1 MDIFLRLE
9 FTQTQQIFLRIKEKN
24 MKKKIL
30 KFILMVVCVIALLP
44 HSVHA
49 EGGSSPILPVASHG
63 NVIKKMNLSDYSNGT
78 STDATLEIYE
88 DGYTVV
94 KSNSTVPQAQ
104 KINNV
109 WVINAIKNYYDGNP
123 TVDMTSLVYDSDTRL
138 LVSSLNKVEGG
149 FWWRFRHFWANE
161 TYGPNGKVVSL
172 SKLKEID
179 LSKTTPITDA
189 GQTENTDSTRMNLTN
204 TFSQIGI
211 EKLIFGQN
219 WSKIKIGNIDNLFY
233 HSLINEVVG
242 LEYMDIKPTSTESAF
257 SNATIKKID
266 LSKLDLTGLLYGS
279 RMFDTARVDFKDLF
293 SRQHINNLKSGRY
306 MFSLYVTDEPLD
318 VTGIDL
324 ANGGGSGSDYQGM
337 FSALQAPS
345 FKFDFSNACSNTGEG
360 ADFSY
365 AFSRLSMQIDTS
377 KLPKLIYKPVGYDS
391 NGSGS
396 NIFYMDMLS
405 YNSSWWEVYQK
416 LLDLS
421 DYSTDYIGSTN
432 VLDNQSGVQVIKTS
446 TRTKLHPQYGN
457 GLGID
462 SYSIFDKYVGFKQV
476 YTGRWLL
483 KYYADGSVVPEADR
497 KYASTYADFN
507 GIDGYWVREPVAGDN
522 SPTLSGGRI
531 YETEDDKWVTNADGS
546 MTYNMKVFDR
556 KDTHYIVEDENPNF
570 IRTDNTTTVNGKQ
583 ASTAV
588 VGKDETT
595 ATVVNRYINST
606 NTEVRNLTIRKNV
619 DVEDSTQFIFDVTL
633 KHSTL
638 SGIKKINDILFKD
651 GVGTITLMGNK
662 SITLELPKGTEYT
675 ITERAVKNWTLTNQE
690 NTSGTL
696 DLNTE
701 AVFTNTRDTFPNT
714 SDSVTELNIEK
725 NVPESYK
732 GFNGNNG
739 FQFEITLSNLSPNS
753 TYQYEQY
760 GQTRDF
766 QSDENGLATL
776 KLSVSKTSPVK
787 IIGNGLSSFKYSIKE
802 NAPLA
807 GDTYTFI
814 PSMQVYEDTS
824 LIDNVGGK
832 KGIDFVSKT
841 YTAKTGKI
849 NRAVVTNDIYDLY
862 QFNLSKVVENSDT
875 EEPFDFTV
883 SIKGLKEGDFVYYQI
898 YGESEERQVKYQG
911 EYSEFDVKISNG
923 GGLDMFNI
931 PMYAQVS
938 VIEHANTK
946 GFVSNYQDMNGVMT
960 ENTTVGKE
968 MATPYISGNAN
979 NSYVSYT
986 FYNRKEQTFI
996 ASKTVSGTQGNK
1008 NELFDFTTKLTTE
1021 DDSVYTGDVT
1031 IVDKYGKKETLHPN
1045 ADGQYDFKMKHGDV
1059 MQFTGFSS
1067 KIKNVELI
1075 EKDNAYITTMTSDN
1089 NVVEDKTIIVDITGD
1104 AIKEIKV
1111 NNSLGFDVPTGITL
1125 PFGGILLLLVGI
1137 GVIYIIRRGNGD
1149 N

>member
-1 MDIFLRLE
+1 
-9 FTQTQQIFLRIKEKN
+9 
-24 MKKKIL
+24 
-30 KFILMVVCVIALLP
+30 MVVCVIALLP

-63 NVIKKMNLSDYSNGT
+63 NVIKKMNLSDYSGGT
-78 STDATLEIYE
+78 STDATLDIYE

-94 KSNSTVPQAQ
+94 KSNSTVEQSQ

-109 WVINAIKNYYDGNP
+109 WVIKAVKSYYANNP
-123 TVDMTSLVYDSDTRL
+123 TIDITSLVYDSDTRL
-138 LVSSLNKVEGG
+138 LVSSLKYEDG
-149 FWWRFRHFWANE
+149 FNSVKQFNPKKRYTPTGE
-161 TYGPNGKVVSL
+161 EVDL
-172 SKLKEID
+172 SKLKVID

-189 GQTENTDSTRMNLTN
+189 GQTENTDSNRVKLIWA
-204 TFSQIGI
+204 FAQLGI
-211 EKLIFGQN
+211 EKLIFGEN
-219 WSKIKIGNIDNLFY
+219 WSKLKFGDLNSAFIYSK
-233 HSLINEVVG
+233 INEVVG
-242 LEYMDIKPTSTESAF
+242 FEYLNIKPESTEQTF
-257 SNATIKKID
+257 SNAIIDKID

-279 RMFDTARVDFKDLF
+279 RMFDTARVPIKDLF
-293 SRQHINNLKSGRY
+293 SRQHINNIRSGAY

-324 ANGGGSGSDYQGM
+324 ANAGGSGSGFQGM
-337 FSALQAPS
+337 FSALRAPS
-345 FKFDFSNACSNTGEG
+345 FKFDFRNACSNTGQG

-416 LLDLS
+416 SLDLS

-457 GLGID
+457 GLGIG
-462 SYSIFDKYVGFKQV
+462 SYSIFDKFIGFKQV

-483 KYYADGSVVPEADR
+483 KYYSDGSVVPEADR

-507 GIDGYWVREPVAGDN
+507 GIDGYWVREPIAGDN

-570 IRTDNTTTVNGKQ
+570 VRTDSTTTINGKQ

-595 ATVVNRYINST
+595 ATVVNKYINST

-675 ITERAVKNWTLTNQE
+675 ITERAVKNWTLTSQE

-701 AVFTNTRDTFPNT
+701 AVFTNTRDTFQNT

-732 GFNGNNG
+732 GYNGNNG

-766 QSDENGLATL
+766 QSDENGLAIL

-814 PSMQVYEDTS
+814 PSMQVYEDAS

-862 QFNLSKVVENSDT
+862 QFNLSKVVEGSET

-898 YGESEERQVKYQG
+898 YGESEERKVKYQG

-968 MATPYISGNAN
+968 MATPYISGTTN
-979 NSYVSYT
+979 NSYVGYV
-986 FYNRKEQTFI
+986 FYNRKEQTI
-996 ASKTVSGTQGNK
+996 VTGKTVTGNQGDKYK
-1008 NELFDFTTKLTTE
+1008 NFDFNAKFFKEDGSAYTGKVTIARKNGTKEELTPNSE
-1021 DDSVYTGDVT
+1021 NVYT
-1031 IVDKYGKKETLHPN
+1031 Y
-1045 ADGQYDFKMKHGDV
+1045 QMKHGDV
-1059 MQFTGFSS
+1059 MQLSNFEE
-1067 KIKNVELI
+1067 KIKSSEI
-1075 EKDNAYITTMTSDN
+1075 TEADNEYDTTVQ
-1089 NVVEDKTIIVDITGD
+1089 VVGEQPTKSKTITLDVENADKQVNFTNNLGIDI
-1104 AIKEIKV
+1104 
-1111 NNSLGFDVPTGITL
+1111 PTGIAL
-1125 PFGGILLLLVGI
+1125 PLGGVVLLTVG
-1137 GVIYIIRRGNGD
+1137 VLIIIINKKKRED
-1149 N
+1149 

>member
-1 MDIFLRLE
+1 M
-9 FTQTQQIFLRIKEKN
+9 KN
-24 MKKKIL
+24 KLI

-44 HSVHA
+44 HGVHA

-63 NVIKKMNLSDYSNGT
+63 NVIKKMNLSDYSSGT

-123 TVDMTSLVYDSDTRL
+123 AVDMTSLVYDSDTRL

-233 HSLINEVVG
+233 HSLINEVIG

-266 LSKLDLTGLLYGS
+266 LSKLDLTNLRYGS

-345 FKFDFSNACSNTGEG
+345 FKFDFRNACSNTGEG

-377 KLPKLIYKPVGYDS
+377 KLPKLIYKPAGYDP

-396 NIFYMDMLS
+396 NIFYMEMLS
-405 YNSSWWEVYQK
+405 YNNSWWEVYQK
-416 LLDLS
+416 SLDLS

-446 TRTKLHPQYGN
+446 IRTKLHPQYGN
-457 GLGID
+457 GLGIG

-570 IRTDNTTTVNGKQ
+570 IRTDSTTTVNGKQ

-595 ATVVNRYINST
+595 ATVVNKYINST

-675 ITERAVKNWTLTNQE
+675 ITERAVKNWTLTSQE
-690 NTSGTL
+690 NSSGTL
-696 DLNTE
+696 DLNAE

-732 GFNGNNG
+732 GYNGNNG

-753 TYQYEQY
+753 TYQYEKY

-766 QSDENGLATL
+766 QSDENGLAIL

-824 LIDNVGGK
+824 LMDNVGGK

-862 QFNLSKVVENSDT
+862 QFNLSKVVENSET

-898 YGESEERQVKYQG
+898 YGESEERKVKYQG

-968 MATPYISGNAN
+968 MATPYVSGTVN

-996 ASKTVSGTQGNK
+996 TSKTVSGTQGNK
-1008 NELFDFTTKLTTE
+1008 NELFDFTAKLTTE

-1031 IVDKYGKKETLHPN
+1031 IVDKYGKKGVLHPN
-1045 ADGQYDFKMKHGDV
+1045 TDGQYEFKMRHGDV

-1067 KIKNVELI
+1067 KIKNVELT

-1089 NVVEDKTIIVDITGD
+1089 NVVEDKTITVDITGD
-1104 AIKEIKV
+1104 TIKEIKV

-1125 PFGGILLLLVGI
+1125 PVGGILLLLVGI

>member
-1 MDIFLRLE
+1 
-9 FTQTQQIFLRIKEKN
+9 
-24 MKKKIL
+24 
-30 KFILMVVCVIALLP
+30 MVVCVIALLP
-44 HSVHA
+44 HGVHA

-63 NVIKKMNLSDYSNGT
+63 NVIKKMNLSDYSSGT

-123 TVDMTSLVYDSDTRL
+123 AVDMTSLVYDSDTRL

-233 HSLINEVVG
+233 HSLINEVIG

-266 LSKLDLTGLLYGS
+266 LSKLDLTNLRYGS

-345 FKFDFSNACSNTGEG
+345 FKFDFRNACSNTGEG

-377 KLPKLIYKPVGYDS
+377 KLPKLIYKPAGYDP

-396 NIFYMDMLS
+396 NIFYMEMLS
-405 YNSSWWEVYQK
+405 YNNSWWEVYQK
-416 LLDLS
+416 SLDLS

-446 TRTKLHPQYGN
+446 IRTKLHPQYGN
-457 GLGID
+457 GLGIG

-570 IRTDNTTTVNGKQ
+570 IRTDSTTTVNGKQ

-595 ATVVNRYINST
+595 ATVVNKYINST

-675 ITERAVKNWTLTNQE
+675 ITERAVKNWTLTSQE
-690 NTSGTL
+690 NSSGTL
-696 DLNTE
+696 DLNAE

-732 GFNGNNG
+732 GYNGNNG

-753 TYQYEQY
+753 TYQYEKY

-766 QSDENGLATL
+766 QSDENGLAIL

-824 LIDNVGGK
+824 LMDNVGGK

-862 QFNLSKVVENSDT
+862 QFNLSKVVENSET

-898 YGESEERQVKYQG
+898 YGESEERKVKYQG

-968 MATPYISGNAN
+968 MATPYVSGTVN

-996 ASKTVSGTQGNK
+996 TSKTVSGTQGNK
-1008 NELFDFTTKLTTE
+1008 NELFDFTAKLTTE

-1031 IVDKYGKKETLHPN
+1031 IVDKYGKKGVLHPN
-1045 ADGQYDFKMKHGDV
+1045 TDGQYEFKMRHGDV

-1067 KIKNVELI
+1067 KIKNVELT

-1089 NVVEDKTIIVDITGD
+1089 NVVEDKTITVDITGD
-1104 AIKEIKV
+1104 TIKEIKV

-1125 PFGGILLLLVGI
+1125 PVGGILLLLVGI

>member
-1 MDIFLRLE
+1 M
-9 FTQTQQIFLRIKEKN
+9 KN
-24 MKKKIL
+24 KLI

-63 NVIKKMNLSDYSNGT
+63 NVIKKMNLSDFSNGT

-88 DGYTVV
+88 DGYTIV
-94 KSNSTVPQAQ
+94 KSNSTVEQSQ
-104 KINNV
+104 KIDNV

-138 LVSSLNKVEGG
+138 LVSSLSKVEGG
-149 FWWRFRHFWANE
+149 FWWRFKNFWTKE
-161 TYGPNGKVVSL
+161 TYGQNGKIVSL

-189 GQTENTDSTRMNLTN
+189 GQEENTDSTRINLLN

-219 WSKIKIGNIDNLFY
+219 WSKIKIGDISNLFY
-233 HSLINEVVG
+233 HSVINEVVG

-257 SNATIKKID
+257 NSATIKKID
-266 LSKLDLTGLLYGS
+266 LSKLDLTNLRYGS
-279 RMFDTARVDFKDLF
+279 RMFDTARVNFKDLF

-345 FKFDFSNACSNTGEG
+345 FKFDFRNACSNTGEG

-377 KLPKLIYKPVGYDS
+377 KLPKPIYKPAGYDP
-391 NGSGS
+391 SGS
-396 NIFYMDMLS
+396 ADNSFYEDMLS
-405 YNSSWWEVYQK
+405 YNNSWWEVYQK
-416 LLDLS
+416 SLDLS
-421 DYSTDYIGSTN
+421 DYSTDNIGSTN
-432 VLDNQSGVQVIKTS
+432 VLSSQSGVQVIKTS

-457 GLGID
+457 GLGIS

-483 KYYADGSVVPEADR
+483 KYYSDGSVVPEADR

-531 YETEDDKWVTNADGS
+531 YETEDGKWVTNADGS

-570 IRTDNTTTVNGKQ
+570 IRTDSTTTVNGKQ
-583 ASTAV
+583 TSTAV

-595 ATVVNRYINST
+595 ATVVNKYINST

-675 ITERAVKNWTLTNQE
+675 ITERAVKNWTLTSQE

-701 AVFTNTRDTFPNT
+701 AVFTNTRDTFPNV
-714 SDSVTELNIEK
+714 SDSATELNIEK
-725 NVPESYK
+725 NIPESYK

-766 QSDENGLATL
+766 TSDENGLAIL

-802 NAPLA
+802 NASLA

-841 YTAKTGKI
+841 YIAKTGKI

-862 QFNLSKVVENSDT
+862 QFNLSKVVENSET

-898 YGESEERQVKYQG
+898 YGESEERKVKYQG

-968 MATPYISGNAN
+968 MATPYISGTSN

-986 FYNRKEQTFI
+986 FYNRKEQTI
-996 ASKTVSGTQGNK
+996 VTSKTVTGNQGDKYK
-1008 NELFDFTTKLTTE
+1008 NFDFNAKFFKE
-1021 DDSVYTGDVT
+1021 DGSEYTGKVVLARKNGT
-1031 IVDKYGKKETLHPN
+1031 KEELTPNSENIYAYQKKHC
-1045 ADGQYDFKMKHGDV
+1045 DV
-1059 MQFTGFSS
+1059 MQLSNFEE
-1067 KIKNVELI
+1067 KIKTAEITEVDNEYETTVQEVG
-1075 EKDNAYITTMTSDN
+1075 KDAVNS
-1089 NVVEDKTIIVDITGD
+1089 KTITVDVENSDKQINFT
-1104 AIKEIKV
+1104 
-1111 NNSLGFDVPTGITL
+1111 NNLGINIPTGIAL
-1125 PFGGILLLLVGI
+1125 PLGGIALLAVGVLI
-1137 GVIYIIRRGNGD
+1137 VIMNKKKREK
-1149 N
+1149 

>member
-1 MDIFLRLE
+1 M
-9 FTQTQQIFLRIKEKN
+9 KN
-24 MKKKIL
+24 KIL

-63 NVIKKMNLSDYSNGT
+63 NVIKKMNLSYYSGGT
-78 STDATLEIYE
+78 TTDATLEIYE

-94 KSNSTVPQAQ
+94 KSNSTVPQTQ

-266 LSKLDLTGLLYGS
+266 LSKLDLTNLRYGS
-279 RMFDTARVDFKDLF
+279 RMFDTARVNFKDLF

-337 FSALQAPS
+337 FNALQAPS
-345 FKFDFSNACSNTGEG
+345 FKFDFRNACSNTGEG

-377 KLPKLIYKPVGYDS
+377 KLPKLIYKPAGYDP

-396 NIFYMDMLS
+396 NMFYMDMLS

-416 LLDLS
+416 SLDLS

-457 GLGID
+457 GLGIG
-462 SYSIFDKYVGFKQV
+462 SYSISDKYVGFKQV

-588 VGKDETT
+588 VDKDETT
-595 ATVVNRYINST
+595 ATVVNKYINST

-675 ITERAVKNWTLTNQE
+675 ITERAVKNWTLTSQE
-690 NTSGTL
+690 NASGTL

-766 QSDENGLATL
+766 TSDENGLATL

-849 NRAVVTNDIYDLY
+849 NRAIVTNDIYDLY
-862 QFNLSKVVENSDT
+862 QFNLSKVVEGSET

-898 YGESEERQVKYQG
+898 YGESEERKVKYQG

-968 MATPYISGNAN
+968 MSTPYISGTVN

-986 FYNRKEQTFI
+986 FYNRKEQTI
-996 ASKTVSGTQGNK
+996 VTSKTVTGNQGDKYK
-1008 NELFDFTTKLTTE
+1008 NFDFNAKFFKEDGSAYTGKVVIARKNGTKEELTPNSE
-1021 DDSVYTGDVT
+1021 NVYT
-1031 IVDKYGKKETLHPN
+1031 Y
-1045 ADGQYDFKMKHGDV
+1045 QMKHGDV
-1059 MQFTGFSS
+1059 MQLSNFEEKIKSAEITEADNEYDTTVQVVGEQPTKS
-1067 KIKNVELI
+1067 KIVTLDI
-1075 EKDNAYITTMTSDN
+1075 ENADKQVNFTN
-1089 NVVEDKTIIVDITGD
+1089 N
-1104 AIKEIKV
+1104 
-1111 NNSLGFDVPTGITL
+1111 LGINIPTGIAL
-1125 PFGGILLLLVGI
+1125 PLSGIALLALGA
-1137 GVIYIIRRGNGD
+1137 VIIVLNKKKRGA
-1149 N
+1149 

>member
-1 MDIFLRLE
+1 MG
-9 FTQTQQIFLRIKEKN
+9 N
-24 MKKKIL
+24 KIL
-30 KFILMVVCVIALLP
+30 KFILMVMCIVTLLP

-189 GQTENTDSTRMNLTN
+189 GQTENTDLTRMNLTN

-233 HSLINEVVG
+233 HSLINEVIG

-266 LSKLDLTGLLYGS
+266 LSKLDLTNLRYGS

-306 MFSLYVTDEPLD
+306 MFSLYVTDNPLD

-345 FKFDFSNACSNTGEG
+345 FKFDFRNACSNTGEG

-377 KLPKLIYKPVGYDS
+377 KLPKLIYKPAGYDPS
-391 NGSGS
+391 GSGS

-416 LLDLS
+416 SLDLS

-432 VLDNQSGVQVIKTS
+432 ILDNQSGVQVIKTS

-457 GLGID
+457 GLGIG
-462 SYSIFDKYVGFKQV
+462 SYSIFDKFIGFKQV

-570 IRTDNTTTVNGKQ
+570 IRTDSTTTVNGKQ

-595 ATVVNRYINST
+595 ATVVNKYINST

-633 KHSTL
+633 KHSSL

-675 ITERAVKNWTLTNQE
+675 ITERAVKNWTLTSQE
-690 NTSGTL
+690 NTTGTL

-701 AVFTNTRDTFPNT
+701 VVFTNTRDTFPNM

-776 KLSVSKTSPVK
+776 KLFVSKTSPVK

-862 QFNLSKVVENSDT
+862 QFNLSKVVEGSET

-898 YGESEERQVKYQG
+898 YGESEERKVKYQG

-968 MATPYISGNAN
+968 MATPYIAGTVN
-979 NSYVSYT
+979 NSYVAYT
-986 FYNRKEQTFI
+986 FYNRKVQTI
-996 ASKTVSGTQGNK
+996 TLNKVVTGTQGNK
-1008 NELFDFTTKLTTE
+1008 NELFNFMAKLTTE
-1021 DDSVYTGDVT
+1021 EGNTYTGKVVLLRKNGQKEELFPNAGGEYEYQMQHGDIIQLSGFDTKIKTIEVTEEDNTYDT
-1031 IVDKYGKKETLHPN
+1031 IVQVLGEESNTGKSIT
-1045 ADGQYDFKMKHGDV
+1045 V
-1059 MQFTGFSS
+1059 
-1067 KIKNVELI
+1067 NVE
-1075 EKDNAYITTMTSDN
+1075 NSDKHIRFIN
-1089 NVVEDKTIIVDITGD
+1089 N
-1104 AIKEIKV
+1104 
-1111 NNSLGFDVPTGITL
+1111 LGFTIPTGVSL
-1125 PFGGILLLLVGI
+1125 PIGGVFLLIVGFVVILT
-1137 GVIYIIRRGNGD
+1137 RNKNKD
-1149 N
+1149 TK

>member
-1 MDIFLRLE
+1 M
-9 FTQTQQIFLRIKEKN
+9 KN
-24 MKKKIL
+24 KIL
-30 KFILMVVCVIALLP
+30 KLILMVVCVIALLP

-63 NVIKKMNLSDYSNGT
+63 NVIKKMNLSDFSNGT

-94 KSNSTVPQAQ
+94 KSNSTVPQSQ

-123 TVDMTSLVYDSDTRL
+123 TVDMTSLVYDNDTRL
-138 LVSSLNKVEGG
+138 LVSSLSKVEGG
-149 FWWRFRHFWANE
+149 FWWRFKNFWAKE
-161 TYGPNGKVVSL
+161 TYGPNGRTVSL
-172 SKLKEID
+172 SNLKEID

-189 GQTENTDSTRMNLTN
+189 GQEENTDSTRINLLN
-204 TFSQIGI
+204 AFSQIGI

-219 WSKIKIGNIDNLFY
+219 WSKIKIGDISNLFY
-233 HSLINEVVG
+233 HSVINEVVG
-242 LEYMDIKPTSTESAF
+242 LEYMDIKPISTESAF

-266 LSKLDLTGLLYGS
+266 FSKLDLTNLRYGS

-293 SRQHINNLKSGRY
+293 SRQHINNLRSGDY

-318 VTGIDL
+318 ITGIDL
-324 ANGGGSGSDYQGM
+324 ANGGGSGSSYQGM

-345 FKFDFSNACSNTGEG
+345 FKFDFRNACSNTGEG

-416 LLDLS
+416 SLDLS

-457 GLGID
+457 GLGIG
-462 SYSIFDKYVGFKQV
+462 SYSIFDKFIGFKQV

-570 IRTDNTTTVNGKQ
+570 IRTDSTTTVNGKQ

-595 ATVVNRYINST
+595 ATVVNKYINST

-675 ITERAVKNWTLTNQE
+675 ITERAVKNWTLTSQE

-701 AVFTNTRDTFPNT
+701 AIFTNTRDTFPNV

-824 LIDNVGGK
+824 LLDNVGGK

-862 QFNLSKVVENSDT
+862 QFNLSKVVEGSET

-898 YGESEERQVKYQG
+898 YGESEERKVKYQG

-968 MATPYISGNAN
+968 MATPYVSGTVN
-979 NSYVSYT
+979 NSYVAYT
-986 FYNRKEQTFI
+986 FYNRKEQTFVT
-996 ASKTVSGTQGNK
+996 SKTVSGTQGNK
-1008 NELFDFTTKLTTE
+1008 NELFDFTAKLTTE
-1021 DDSVYTGDVT
+1021 DDSVYNGEVT

-1045 ADGQYDFKMKHGDV
+1045 TEGQYEFEMRHGDV

-1067 KIKNVELI
+1067 KIKNIELT

-1089 NVVEDKTIIVDITGD
+1089 NVVDSKTITVDISGD
-1104 AIKEIKV
+1104 TIKEIKV

-1125 PFGGILLLLVGI
+1125 PVGGLLLLVGI
-1137 GVIYIIRRGNGD
+1137 GVIYIIKRGKGD
-1149 N
+1149 K

>member
-1 MDIFLRLE
+1 
-9 FTQTQQIFLRIKEKN
+9 
-24 MKKKIL
+24 
-30 KFILMVVCVIALLP
+30 MVVCVVTLLP
-44 HSVHA
+44 HSVYA

-63 NVIKKMNLSDYSNGT
+63 NIIKKINLSDYADGT
-78 STDATLEIYE
+78 ITDATLDIYE

-94 KSNSTVPQAQ
+94 KSNSTVEQMQ
-104 KINNV
+104 KINNA
-109 WVINAIKNYYDGNP
+109 WVIKAVKKYYENP
-123 TVDMTSLVYDSDTRL
+123 TVDITSLVYDSDTRL
-138 LVSSLNKVEGG
+138 LVSSLKYENG
-149 FWWRFRHFWANE
+149 FNTVPQFNAKKRYTPTGE
-161 TYGPNGKVVSL
+161 EVDL
-172 SKLKEID
+172 SKLKVID

-189 GQTENTDSTRMNLTN
+189 GQTENTDSNRINLIWS
-204 TFSQIGI
+204 FAQLGI
-211 EKLIFGQN
+211 EKLIFGEN
-219 WSKIKIGNIDNLFY
+219 WSKLKFGDMNGTFIYSK
-233 HSLINEVVG
+233 INEVVG
-242 LEYMDIKPTSTESAF
+242 FEYLNIKPTSTESAF
-257 SNATIKKID
+257 SNTIIDKID
-266 LSKLDLTGLLYGS
+266 LSKLDLTSLLYGS
-279 RMFDTARVDFKDLF
+279 RMFDTARVPIKDLF
-293 SRQHINNLKSGRY
+293 SRQHINNLKSGQY
-306 MFSLYVTDEPLD
+306 MFSLYVTDEPFD

-324 ANGGGSGSDYQGM
+324 ANGGGSGSGYQGM
-337 FSALQAPS
+337 FSALRAPS
-345 FKFDFSNACSNTGEG
+345 FKFDFRNACSNTGQG

-377 KLPKLIYKPVGYDS
+377 KLPKPIYKPYDYDPS
-391 NGSGS
+391 GSAS

-416 LLDLS
+416 MLDIS
-421 DYSTDYIGSTN
+421 DYSTDNIGSTTI
-432 VLDNQSGVQVIKTS
+432 LDNQSGVQIIKTS
-446 TRTKLHPQYGN
+446 TRTKLHPAYGN
-457 GLGID
+457 GLGIG
-462 SYSIFDKYVGFKQV
+462 SYSIFDKWVGFKQV
-476 YTGRWLL
+476 YTGRWFL
-483 KYYADGSVVPEADR
+483 KYYADGSVVPESDR
-497 KYASTYADFN
+497 KYASNYDDFN
-507 GIDGYWVREPVAGDN
+507 GIEGYWVKEPVEGDN

-531 YETEDDKWVTNADGS
+531 YETEDDKWVKNSDGS
-546 MTYNMKVFDR
+546 MTYTMKVFDR
-556 KDTHYIVEDENPNF
+556 KDKHYIVEDENLNY
-570 IRTDNTTTVNGKQ
+570 IRTDSTTTVNGKQ
-583 ASTAV
+583 ASIAE

-595 ATVVNRYINST
+595 ATVVNKYIGA
-606 NTEVRNLTIRKNV
+606 TETETRNLTIRKNV
-619 DVEDSTQFIFDVTL
+619 NVEDSTQFIFDITL
-633 KHSTL
+633 RNENL
-638 SGIKKINDILFKD
+638 SGIKKINGIIFKD
-651 GVGTITLMGNK
+651 GVGAVTLMGNK

-675 ITERAVKNWTLTNQE
+675 IKERAVKNWTLTSQE

-732 GFNGNNG
+732 GYNGNNG

-849 NRAVVTNDIYDLY
+849 NRAVITNDIYDLY
-862 QFNLSKVVENSDT
+862 QFNLSKVVENSET

-898 YGESEERQVKYQG
+898 YGESEERKVKYQG

-968 MATPYISGNAN
+968 MATPYISGTVN

-986 FYNRKEQTFI
+986 FYNRKEQTI
-996 ASKTVSGTQGNK
+996 VTSKTVTGNQGDKYK
-1008 NELFDFTTKLTTE
+1008 NFDFNAKFFKE
-1021 DDSVYTGDVT
+1021 DDSAYTGKVTIARKNGTKEELTPNSENVYT
-1031 IVDKYGKKETLHPN
+1031 Y
-1045 ADGQYDFKMKHGDV
+1045 QMKHGDV
-1059 MQFTGFSS
+1059 MQLSNFEE
-1067 KIKNVELI
+1067 KIKSAEITEADNEYETTVQEVG
-1075 EKDNAYITTMTSDN
+1075 KDAVNS
-1089 NVVEDKTIIVDITGD
+1089 KTITVDVENSD
-1104 AIKEIKV
+1104 KQV
-1111 NNSLGFDVPTGITL
+1111 NFTNNLGINIPTGIAL
-1125 PFGGILLLLVGI
+1125 PLGGIALLALGAV
-1137 GVIYIIRRGNGD
+1137 VIVLNKKKRED
-1149 N
+1149 

>member
-1 MDIFLRLE
+1 
-9 FTQTQQIFLRIKEKN
+9 
-24 MKKKIL
+24 
-30 KFILMVVCVIALLP
+30 MVVCVIALLP

-63 NVIKKMNLSDYSNGT
+63 NVIKKMNLSDYSGGT

-94 KSNSTVPQAQ
+94 KSNSTVEQSQ

-109 WVINAIKNYYDGNP
+109 WVIKAVKSYYANNP
-123 TVDMTSLVYDSDTRL
+123 TIDITSLVYDSDTRL
-138 LVSSLNKVEGG
+138 LVSSLKYEDG
-149 FWWRFRHFWANE
+149 FNSVKQFNPKKRYTPTGE
-161 TYGPNGKVVSL
+161 EVDL
-172 SKLKEID
+172 SKLKVID

-189 GQTENTDSTRMNLTN
+189 GQTENTDSNRVKLIWS
-204 TFSQIGI
+204 FAQLGI
-211 EKLIFGQN
+211 EKLIFGEN
-219 WSKIKIGNIDNLFY
+219 WSKLKFGDLNGAFIYSK
-233 HSLINEVVG
+233 INEVVG
-242 LEYMDIKPTSTESAF
+242 FEYLNIKPESTEHAF
-257 SNATIKKID
+257 SNAIIDKIN
-266 LSKLDLTGLLYGS
+266 LSKLDLTSLLYGS
-279 RMFDTARVDFKDLF
+279 RMFDTARVPIKDLF
-293 SRQHINNLKSGRY
+293 SRQHINNIRSGEY

-318 VTGIDL
+318 VTGLDL
-324 ANGGGSGSDYQGM
+324 ANAGGSGSSFQGM
-337 FSALQAPS
+337 FSALRAPS
-345 FKFDFSNACSNTGEG
+345 FKFDFRNACSNTGQG

-377 KLPKLIYKPVGYDS
+377 KLPKLIYKPAGYDS

-416 LLDLS
+416 SLDLS

-457 GLGID
+457 GLGIG
-462 SYSIFDKYVGFKQV
+462 SYSIFDKFIGFKQV

-483 KYYADGSVVPEADR
+483 KYYSDGSVVPEADR

-531 YETEDDKWVTNADGS
+531 YETEDNKWVTNADGS

-570 IRTDNTTTVNGKQ
+570 IRTDSTTTVNGKQ

-595 ATVVNRYINST
+595 ATVVNKYINST

-675 ITERAVKNWTLTNQE
+675 ITERAVKNWTLTSQE

-701 AVFTNTRDTFPNT
+701 AIFTNTRDTFPNA

-732 GFNGNNG
+732 GYNGNNG

-814 PSMQVYEDTS
+814 PSIQVYEDAS

-862 QFNLSKVVENSDT
+862 QFNLSKVVEGSET
-875 EEPFDFTV
+875 EEPFDFTI
-883 SIKGLKEGDFVYYQI
+883 SIKGLKKGDRIYYAV
-898 YGESEERQVKYQG
+898 YGEENKTVEARG
-911 EYSEFDVKISNG
+911 DEYTEFDIKLSNG
-923 GGLDMFNI
+923 SGIDIFNI
-931 PMYAQVS
+931 PTYAEVS
-938 VIEHANTK
+938 AIEHANTK
-946 GFVSNYQDMNGVMT
+946 GFVSNYQDMNGLMT
-960 ENTTVGKE
+960 DNTIVGKE
-968 MATPYISGNAN
+968 MATPYIAGNVN
-979 NSYVSYT
+979 NSYVGYV
-986 FYNRKEQTFI
+986 FYNRKEQTI
-996 ASKTVSGTQGNK
+996 VTSKTVTGNQGDKYK
-1008 NELFDFTTKLTTE
+1008 NFDFNAKFFKEDGSAYTGKVVFARKNGTKEELTPNSE
-1021 DDSVYTGDVT
+1021 NVYT
-1031 IVDKYGKKETLHPN
+1031 Y
-1045 ADGQYDFKMKHGDV
+1045 QMKHGDI
-1059 MQFTGFSS
+1059 MQLSNFEE
-1067 KIKNVELI
+1067 KIKSAEITEADNEYDTTVQVVGEQSTNSKTVTLDVE
-1075 EKDNAYITTMTSDN
+1075 NSDKQVNFTN
-1089 NVVEDKTIIVDITGD
+1089 N
-1104 AIKEIKV
+1104 
-1111 NNSLGFDVPTGITL
+1111 LGINIPTGIAL
-1125 PFGGILLLLVGI
+1125 PLGGVALLAVGVVIIILSKKKRE
-1137 GVIYIIRRGNGD
+1137 Y
-1149 N
+1149 

>member
-1 MDIFLRLE
+1 
-9 FTQTQQIFLRIKEKN
+9 
-24 MKKKIL
+24 
-30 KFILMVVCVIALLP
+30 MVVCVIALLP

-63 NVIKKMNLSDYSNGT
+63 NIIKTMNLADYT
-78 STDATLEIYE
+78 SGITTNATLQVYE

-94 KSNSTVPQAQ
+94 KSNSTVEQSQ
-104 KINNV
+104 KIDNV

-161 TYGPNGKVVSL
+161 TYGPTGKIVSL
-172 SKLKEID
+172 SKLREID

-189 GQTENTDSTRMNLTN
+189 GQEENTDSTRMNLTN

-233 HSLINEVVG
+233 HSLINEVIG

-266 LSKLDLTGLLYGS
+266 LSKLDLTNLRYGS

-337 FSALQAPS
+337 FSGLQAPS
-345 FKFDFSNACSNTGEG
+345 FKFDFRNACSNTGEG

-377 KLPKLIYKPVGYDS
+377 KLPKLIYKPVGYDPTA
-391 NGSGS
+391 SGS

-416 LLDLS
+416 SLDLS

-432 VLDNQSGVQVIKTS
+432 ILDTQTGVQVIKTS

-457 GLGID
+457 GLGIG
-462 SYSIFDKYVGFKQV
+462 SYSIFDKFIGFKQV

-570 IRTDNTTTVNGKQ
+570 IRTDSTTTVNGKQ
-583 ASTAV
+583 ASIAV

-595 ATVVNRYINST
+595 ATVVNKYINST

-675 ITERAVKNWTLTNQE
+675 ITERAVKNWTLTSQE
-690 NTSGTL
+690 NNSGTL

-766 QSDENGLATL
+766 TSDENGLAIL

-802 NAPLA
+802 KAPLA

-832 KGIDFVSKT
+832 KGVDFVSKT

-862 QFNLSKVVENSDT
+862 QFNLSKVVENSET

-898 YGESEERQVKYQG
+898 YGESEERKVKYQG

-968 MATPYISGNAN
+968 MATPYVSGTVN

-1008 NELFDFTTKLTTE
+1008 NELFDFTAKLTTE
-1021 DDSVYTGDVT
+1021 DDSVYNGEVT

-1045 ADGQYDFKMKHGDV
+1045 TEGQYEFEMRHGDV
-1059 MQFTGFSS
+1059 MQLSGFSS
-1067 KIKNVELI
+1067 NIKNVELT
-1075 EKDNAYITTMTSDN
+1075 EKDNAYITTMTSGN
-1089 NVVEDKTIIVDITGD
+1089 NVVDGKTITVDITGD
-1104 AIKEIKV
+1104 EIKEIKV

-1125 PFGGILLLLVGI
+1125 PFGGILLLLVGL
-1137 GVIYIIRRGNGD
+1137 GVIYVIRRGNGD

>member
-1 MDIFLRLE
+1 MR
-9 FTQTQQIFLRIKEKN
+9 N
-24 MKKKIL
+24 KIL

-63 NVIKKMNLSDYSNGT
+63 NVIKKMNLSDFSNGT

-104 KINNV
+104 KIDNV
-109 WVINAIKNYYDGNP
+109 WVVNAIKNYYDSNP

-138 LVSSLNKVEGG
+138 LVSSLGKVEGG
-149 FWWRFRHFWANE
+149 FWWRFKNFWAKE

-189 GQTENTDSTRMNLTN
+189 GQTENTDSTRVNLTN

-242 LEYMDIKPTSTESAF
+242 FEYLDIKPTSTESTF
-257 SNATIKKID
+257 SNATIDKID

-279 RMFDTARVDFKDLF
+279 RMFDTARVPIKDLF
-293 SRQHINNLKSGRY
+293 SRQHINNLKSGNY
-306 MFSLYVTDEPLD
+306 MFSLYVTDEPFD

-324 ANGGGSGSDYQGM
+324 ANGGGSGSSYQGM
-337 FSALQAPS
+337 FSGLQAPS
-345 FKFDFSNACSNTGEG
+345 FKFDFRNACSNTGEG

-377 KLPKLIYKPVGYDS
+377 KLPKPIYKPAGYDPS
-391 NGSGS
+391 SSGS
-396 NIFYMDMLS
+396 NIFYADMLS
-405 YNSSWWEVYQK
+405 YNSNYWEVYQK
-416 LLDLS
+416 LLDIS

-457 GLGID
+457 GLGIG
-462 SYSIFDKYVGFKQV
+462 SYSIFDKFIGFKQV

-483 KYYADGSVVPEADR
+483 KYYSDGSVVPEADR

-556 KDTHYIVEDENPNF
+556 KDTHYIVEDENPNY
-570 IRTDNTTTVNGKQ
+570 IRTDKTTTVNGKQ

-595 ATVVNRYINST
+595 ATVVNKYINST
-606 NTEVRNLTIRKNV
+606 NTEVRNLKIRKNV
-619 DVEDSTQFIFDVTL
+619 DVEDSTQFIFDVIL

-651 GVGTITLMGNK
+651 GVGTITLTGNK

-675 ITERAVKNWTLTNQE
+675 ITERAVKNWTLTSQE
-690 NTSGTL
+690 NTTGTL

-714 SDSVTELNIEK
+714 SDSITELNIEK

-732 GFNGNNG
+732 GYNGNNG

-824 LIDNVGGK
+824 LMDNVGGK

-862 QFNLSKVVENSDT
+862 QFNLSKVVENSET

-898 YGESEERQVKYQG
+898 YGESEERKVKYQG

-960 ENTTVGKE
+960 DNTTVGKE
-968 MATPYISGNAN
+968 MATHYVSGTAN

-986 FYNRKEQTFI
+986 FYNRKEQTI
-996 ASKTVSGTQGNK
+996 VTSKTVTGNQGDKYK
-1008 NELFDFTTKLTTE
+1008 NFDFNAKFFKE
-1021 DDSVYTGDVT
+1021 DGSAYTGKVVIARKNGT
-1031 IVDKYGKKETLHPN
+1031 KEELTPN
-1045 ADGQYDFKMKHGDV
+1045 SENIYTYQMKHGDV
-1059 MQFTGFSS
+1059 MQLSNFEE
-1067 KIKNVELI
+1067 KIKSAEITEADNEYDTTVQVVGEQPTKSKTATLDVE
-1075 EKDNAYITTMTSDN
+1075 NADKQVNFTN
-1089 NVVEDKTIIVDITGD
+1089 NLGIDI
-1104 AIKEIKV
+1104 
-1111 NNSLGFDVPTGITL
+1111 PTGIALPLGGVTL
-1125 PFGGILLLLVGI
+1125 LAVGV
-1137 GVIYIIRRGNGD
+1137 VIIVLNKKKRES
-1149 N
+1149 

>member
-1 MDIFLRLE
+1 M
-9 FTQTQQIFLRIKEKN
+9 KN
-24 MKKKIL
+24 KLI
-30 KFILMVVCVIALLP
+30 KFILMVVCVVALLP

-63 NVIKKMNLSDYSNGT
+63 NVIKKMNLSDYSGGT

-94 KSNSTVPQAQ
+94 KSNNTVPQAQ

-109 WVINAIKNYYDGNP
+109 WVINAINKYYENP
-123 TVDMTSLVYDSDTRL
+123 TIDITALVYDSDTRL
-138 LVSSLNKVEGG
+138 LVNSMNVYGSGMLSNVGQ
-149 FWWRFRHFWANE
+149 FRTQRRYNSEIHDFE
-161 TYGPNGKVVSL
+161 LVGT
-172 SKLKEID
+172 KLKLID
-179 LSKTTPITDA
+179 LSKTTPINDD
-189 GQTENTDSTRMNLTN
+189 GLDEMTDSTPESKHLQFFN
-204 TFSQIGI
+204 TFENLGVD
-211 EKLIFGQN
+211 KLVFGEN
-219 WSKIKIGNIDNLFY
+219 WSKVRISSMSSVFAYAKIKEVIGFDKLKIQTANMN
-233 HSLINEVVG
+233 
-242 LEYMDIKPTSTESAF
+242 SAF
-257 SNATIKKID
+257 SNSDIGSIDITKID
-266 LSKLDLTGLLYGS
+266 LTQLETAD
-279 RMFDTARVDFKDLF
+279 RAFDTTRVPVGDLF
-293 SRQHINNLKSGRY
+293 SRQHITKLKGASY
-306 MFSLYVTDEPLD
+306 MFSLYKTDKPLD
-318 VTGIDL
+318 VTGLDL
-324 ANGGGSGSDYQGM
+324 SEGGNFNGM
-337 FSALQAPS
+337 FEALQAPS
-345 FKFDFSNACSNTGEG
+345 FKFDFSNAKGSF
-360 ADFSY
+360 AY
-365 AFSRLSMQIDTS
+365 AFSRLGMQIDTS
-377 KLPKLIYKPVGYDS
+377 KLPKPIYKPAGYDP
-391 NGSGS
+391 SGS
-396 NIFYMDMLS
+396 ASNTNYMDMLS

-416 LLDLS
+416 SLDLS
-421 DYSTDYIGSTN
+421 DYSTDNIGSTN
-432 VLDNQSGVQVIKTS
+432 ILDTQTGVQVIKTS

-457 GLGID
+457 GLGIS
-462 SYSIFDKYVGFKQV
+462 SYSIFDKFIGFKQV

-570 IRTDNTTTVNGKQ
+570 IRTDSTTTVNGKQ

-595 ATVVNRYINST
+595 ATVVNKYINST

-675 ITERAVKNWTLTNQE
+675 ITERAVKNWTLTSQE
-690 NTSGTL
+690 NTTGTL

-701 AVFTNTRDTFPNT
+701 AIFTNTRDTFPNT

-776 KLSVSKTSPVK
+776 KLYVSKTSPVK

-807 GDTYTFI
+807 GDTYTSI

-862 QFNLSKVVENSDT
+862 QFNLSKVVEGSET

-898 YGESEERQVKYQG
+898 YGESEERKVQYQG

-968 MATPYISGNAN
+968 MATPYISGTAN

-1008 NELFDFTTKLTTE
+1008 NELFDFTAKLTTE
-1021 DDSVYTGDVT
+1021 DDSVYNGDVT
-1031 IVDKYGKKETLHPN
+1031 IVDKYGKKEVLHPN
-1045 ADGQYDFKMKHGDV
+1045 AEGQYEYQMKHGDV

-1067 KIKNVELI
+1067 KIKNVELT

-1089 NVVEDKTIIVDITGD
+1089 NVVEDKTIAVNISGD
-1104 AIKEIKV
+1104 TIKEIKV

-1125 PFGGILLLLVGI
+1125 PFGGILLLLVGL

>member
-1 MDIFLRLE
+1 M
-9 FTQTQQIFLRIKEKN
+9 KN
-24 MKKKIL
+24 KLI

-94 KSNSTVPQAQ
+94 KSNSSVPQAQ
-104 KINNV
+104 KIDNV

-161 TYGPNGKVVSL
+161 TYGPNGKIVSL

-211 EKLIFGQN
+211 EKLIFGHN
-219 WSKIKIGNIDNLFY
+219 WSKIKIGSIDNLFY
-233 HSLINEVVG
+233 HSLINEVIG

-266 LSKLDLTGLLYGS
+266 LSKLDLTNLRYGS

-345 FKFDFSNACSNTGEG
+345 FKFDFRNACSNTGEG

-377 KLPKLIYKPVGYDS
+377 KLPKLIYKPVGYDPTA
-391 NGSGS
+391 SGS

-416 LLDLS
+416 SLDLS

-457 GLGID
+457 GLGIG

-483 KYYADGSVVPEADR
+483 KYYSDGSVVPEADR

-556 KDTHYIVEDENPNF
+556 KDTHYIVEDENPNY
-570 IRTDNTTTVNGKQ
+570 IRTDSTTTVNGKQ

-595 ATVVNRYINST
+595 ATVVNKYINST

-675 ITERAVKNWTLTNQE
+675 ITERAVKNWTLTSQE

-696 DLNTE
+696 DLNAE
-701 AVFTNTRDTFPNT
+701 VVFTNTRDTFPNT

-732 GFNGNNG
+732 GYNGNNG

-766 QSDENGLATL
+766 QSDENGLAIL

-824 LIDNVGGK
+824 LLDNVGGK

-862 QFNLSKVVENSDT
+862 QFNLSKVVEGSET

-898 YGESEERQVKYQG
+898 YGESEERKVKYQG

-931 PMYAQVS
+931 PMYTQVS

-968 MATPYISGNAN
+968 MATPYIYGTAN

-1008 NELFDFTTKLTTE
+1008 NELFDFTAKLTAE
-1021 DDSVYTGDVT
+1021 DDSVYNGDVT
-1031 IVDKYGKKETLHPN
+1031 IVDKYGKKNVLHPN
-1045 ADGQYDFKMKHGDV
+1045 TEGQYEFKMRHGDV

-1067 KIKNVELI
+1067 KIKNVEVT
-1075 EKDNAYITTMTSDN
+1075 EKDNAYVTTMTSDN
-1089 NVVEDKTIIVDITGD
+1089 NVVDGKTITVDITGD

-1125 PFGGILLLLVGI
+1125 PVGGLLLLVGI
-1137 GVIYIIRRGNGD
+1137 GVIYIIKKSRGNGD
-1149 N
+1149 K

>member
-1 MDIFLRLE
+1 M
-9 FTQTQQIFLRIKEKN
+9 KN
-24 MKKKIL
+24 KL
-30 KFILMVVCVIALLP
+30 VKFILMVVCVIALLP

-63 NVIKKMNLSDYSNGT
+63 NVIKKMNLSDFSNGT

-88 DGYTVV
+88 DGYTIV

-104 KINNV
+104 KIDNV

-138 LVSSLNKVEGG
+138 LVSSLNRIEGG
-149 FWWRFRHFWANE
+149 FWWRFKNFWAKE
-161 TYGPNGKVVSL
+161 TYGPNGKIVSL

-204 TFSQIGI
+204 TFLQIGI

-233 HSLINEVVG
+233 YSLINEVVG

-257 SNATIKKID
+257 SNATINKINF
-266 LSKLDLTGLLYGS
+266 SKLDLTNLRYGS

-306 MFSLYVTDEPLD
+306 MFNLYVTDNPLD

-345 FKFDFSNACSNTGEG
+345 FKFDFRNACSNTGEG

-377 KLPKLIYKPVGYDS
+377 KLPKLIYKPAGYDS
-391 NGSGS
+391 NDSGS
-396 NIFYMDMLS
+396 NIFYMGMLS

-416 LLDLS
+416 SLDLS

-457 GLGID
+457 GLGIG

-556 KDTHYIVEDENPNF
+556 KDTHYIVEDENPNY
-570 IRTDNTTTVNGKQ
+570 IRTDKTTTVNGKQ

-595 ATVVNRYINST
+595 ATVVNKYINST

-651 GVGTITLMGNK
+651 GVGTVTLMGNK

-675 ITERAVKNWTLTNQE
+675 ITERAVKNWTLTSQE
-690 NTSGTL
+690 NNSGTL

-701 AVFTNTRDTFPNT
+701 AVFTNIRDTFPNT

-760 GQTRDF
+760 GQTREF
-766 QSDENGLATL
+766 NSDENGLATL

-862 QFNLSKVVENSDT
+862 QFNLSKVVEGSET

-898 YGESEERQVKYQG
+898 YGESEERKVKYQG

-968 MATPYISGNAN
+968 MATPYISGTAN

-986 FYNRKEQTFI
+986 FYNRKEQTI
-996 ASKTVSGTQGNK
+996 VTSKTVTGNQGDKYK
-1008 NELFDFTTKLTTE
+1008 NFDFNAKFFKEDGSAYTGKVTIARKNGTKEELTPNSE
-1021 DDSVYTGDVT
+1021 SVYT
-1031 IVDKYGKKETLHPN
+1031 Y
-1045 ADGQYDFKMKHGDV
+1045 QMKHGDV
-1059 MQFTGFSS
+1059 MQLSNFEE
-1067 KIKNVELI
+1067 KIKSAEITEADNEYDTTVQVVGEQSTNSKTVTLDVE
-1075 EKDNAYITTMTSDN
+1075 NSDKQVNFTN
-1089 NVVEDKTIIVDITGD
+1089 N
-1104 AIKEIKV
+1104 
-1111 NNSLGFDVPTGITL
+1111 LGINIPTGIAL
-1125 PFGGILLLLVGI
+1125 PLGGIALLAVG
-1137 GVIYIIRRGNGD
+1137 VLIIVMNKKKREA
-1149 N
+1149 

>member
-1 MDIFLRLE
+1 M
-9 FTQTQQIFLRIKEKN
+9 KN
-24 MKKKIL
+24 KLI

-78 STDATLEIYE
+78 STDATLDIYE

-94 KSNSTVPQAQ
+94 KSNSTVPQTQ

-161 TYGPNGKVVSL
+161 TYGSNGKVVSL

-179 LSKTTPITDA
+179 LSKTIPITDA

-233 HSLINEVVG
+233 YSLINEVIG

-266 LSKLDLTGLLYGS
+266 LSKLDLTNLRYGS

-337 FSALQAPS
+337 FSGLQAPS
-345 FKFDFSNACSNTGEG
+345 FKFDFRNACSNTGEG

-377 KLPKLIYKPVGYDS
+377 KLPKPIYKPAGYDPS
-391 NGSGS
+391 GSGS
-396 NIFYMDMLS
+396 NIFYADMLS

-416 LLDLS
+416 SLDLS
-421 DYSTDYIGSTN
+421 DYSTDNIGSTN
-432 VLDNQSGVQVIKTS
+432 ILDTQSGVQVIKTS

-457 GLGID
+457 GLGIG
-462 SYSIFDKYVGFKQV
+462 SYSIFDKFIGFKQV

-483 KYYADGSVVPEADR
+483 KYYSDGSVVPEADR
-497 KYASTYADFN
+497 KYASTYTDFN

-556 KDTHYIVEDENPNF
+556 KDTHYIVEDENPNY

-595 ATVVNRYINST
+595 ATVVNKYINST

-638 SGIKKINDILFKD
+638 SGIKKINDILFKA

-675 ITERAVKNWTLTNQE
+675 ITERAVKNWTLTSQE
-690 NTSGTL
+690 NASGTL

-701 AVFTNTRDTFPNT
+701 AVFTNTRDTFSNV

-766 QSDENGLATL
+766 QSDENGLAIL
-776 KLSVSKTSPVK
+776 KLSISKTSPVK

-862 QFNLSKVVENSDT
+862 QFNLSKVVENSET

-898 YGESEERQVKYQG
+898 YGESEERKVKYQG

-960 ENTTVGKE
+960 DNTTVGKE
-968 MATPYISGNAN
+968 MATPYISGTVN

-986 FYNRKEQTFI
+986 FYNRKEQTI
-996 ASKTVSGTQGNK
+996 VTSKIVTGNQGDKYK
-1008 NELFDFTTKLTTE
+1008 NFDFNAKFFKEDGSAYTGKVVIARKNGTKEELAPNSE
-1021 DDSVYTGDVT
+1021 NVYT
-1031 IVDKYGKKETLHPN
+1031 Y
-1045 ADGQYDFKMKHGDV
+1045 QMKHGDI
-1059 MQFTGFSS
+1059 MQLSNFEE
-1067 KIKNVELI
+1067 KIKSAEITEADNEYDTTVQIVGEQSTKSKTVTLDVE
-1075 EKDNAYITTMTSDN
+1075 NSDKQVNFTN
-1089 NVVEDKTIIVDITGD
+1089 N
-1104 AIKEIKV
+1104 
-1111 NNSLGFDVPTGITL
+1111 LGINIPTGIAL
-1125 PFGGILLLLVGI
+1125 PLGGIALLAVGA
-1137 GVIYIIRRGNGD
+1137 VIIVLNKKKRGA
-1149 N
+1149 

>member
-1 MDIFLRLE
+1 MR
-9 FTQTQQIFLRIKEKN
+9 N
-24 MKKKIL
+24 KIL

-63 NVIKKMNLSDYSNGT
+63 NVIKKMNLSDYSGGT

-94 KSNSTVPQAQ
+94 KSNSTVPQTQ

-149 FWWRFRHFWANE
+149 FWWRFRHFWVNE

-233 HSLINEVVG
+233 HSVINEVVG

-266 LSKLDLTGLLYGS
+266 LSKLDLTNLRYGS

-337 FSALQAPS
+337 FSGLQAPS
-345 FKFDFSNACSNTGEG
+345 FKFDFRNACSNTGEG

-377 KLPKLIYKPVGYDS
+377 KLPKLIYKPAGYDS
-391 NGSGS
+391 NDSGS

-416 LLDLS
+416 SLDLS
-421 DYSTDYIGSTN
+421 DYSTDNIGSTD

-457 GLGID
+457 GLGIG
-462 SYSIFDKYVGFKQV
+462 SYSIFDKFIGFKQV

-570 IRTDNTTTVNGKQ
+570 IRTDSTTTVNGKQ

-595 ATVVNRYINST
+595 ATVVNKYINST

-675 ITERAVKNWTLTNQE
+675 ITERAVKNWTLTSQE

-701 AVFTNTRDTFPNT
+701 AVFTNTRDTFPNV

-766 QSDENGLATL
+766 QSDENGLSTL

-862 QFNLSKVVENSDT
+862 QFNLSKVVEGSET

-898 YGESEERQVKYQG
+898 YGESEERKVKYQG

-968 MATPYISGNAN
+968 MATPYVSGTVN
-979 NSYVSYT
+979 NSYVAYT
-986 FYNRKEQTFI
+986 FYNRKEQTFVT
-996 ASKTVSGTQGNK
+996 SKTVSGTQGNK
-1008 NELFDFTTKLTTE
+1008 NELFDFTAKLTTE
-1021 DDSVYTGDVT
+1021 DDSAYNGEVT
-1031 IVDKYGKKETLHPN
+1031 IVDKYGKKEVLHPN
-1045 ADGQYDFKMKHGDV
+1045 TEGQYEFKMRHGDV

-1067 KIKNVELI
+1067 MIKNVELT
-1075 EKDNAYITTMTSDN
+1075 EKDNAYTTTMTSDN
-1089 NVVEDKTIIVDITGD
+1089 KVVEDKTITVDIAGD

>member
-1 MDIFLRLE
+1 M
-9 FTQTQQIFLRIKEKN
+9 KN
-24 MKKKIL
+24 KIL

-88 DGYTVV
+88 DGYTIV

-104 KINNV
+104 KIDNV
-109 WVINAIKNYYDGNP
+109 WVVNAINNYYENP
-123 TVDMTSLVYDSDTRL
+123 TIDITALVYDSDTRL
-138 LVSSLNKVEGG
+138 LVNSMNVYGSGMLSNVGQ
-149 FWWRFRHFWANE
+149 FRTQRRYNSEIHDFE
-161 TYGPNGKVVSL
+161 LVGT
-172 SKLKEID
+172 KLKLID
-179 LSKTTPITDA
+179 LSKTTPINDD
-189 GQTENTDSTRMNLTN
+189 GLDEMTDSTPESKHLQFFN
-204 TFSQIGI
+204 TFENLGVD
-211 EKLIFGQN
+211 KLVFGEN
-219 WSKIKIGNIDNLFY
+219 WSKVRISSMSSVFAYAKIK
-233 HSLINEVVG
+233 EVVG
-242 LEYMDIKPTSTESAF
+242 FEKLKIQTANMNSAF
-257 SNATIKKID
+257 SNSDIGSIDITKID
-266 LSKLDLTGLLYGS
+266 LTQLVTAD
-279 RMFDTARVDFKDLF
+279 RAFDTTSVPVGDLF
-293 SRQHINNLKSGRY
+293 SRQHITKLKGASY
-306 MFSLYVTDEPLD
+306 MFSLYKTDKPLD

-324 ANGGGSGSDYQGM
+324 SEGGNFNGM
-337 FSALQAPS
+337 FEAVQAPS
-345 FKFDFSNACSNTGEG
+345 FKFDFSNAKGSF
-360 ADFSY
+360 AY
-365 AFSRLSMQIDTS
+365 AFSRLGMQIDTS
-377 KLPKLIYKPVGYDS
+377 KLPKPIYKPAGYDP
-391 NGSGS
+391 SGS
-396 NIFYMDMLS
+396 ADNSFYEDMLS
-405 YNSSWWEVYQK
+405 YNNSWWEVYQK
-416 LLDLS
+416 SLDLS
-421 DYSTDYIGSTN
+421 DYSTDNIGSSN
-432 VLDNQSGVQVIKTS
+432 ILNNQSGVQVIKTS

-457 GLGID
+457 GLGIG
-462 SYSIFDKYVGFKQV
+462 SYSIFDKFIGFKQV

-483 KYYADGSVVPEADR
+483 KYYSDGSVVPEADR

-595 ATVVNRYINST
+595 ATVVNKYINST

-690 NTSGTL
+690 NSSGTL

-701 AVFTNTRDTFPNT
+701 AIFTNTRDTFPNT

-725 NVPESYK
+725 SVPESYT
-732 GFNGNNG
+732 GYNGDNA
-739 FQFEITLSNLSPNS
+739 FTFEVTLSNLTPNS
-753 TYQYEQY
+753 TYHYEQY
-760 GQTRDF
+760 GQTREF
-766 QSDENGLATL
+766 TSDENGLATL
-776 KLSVSKTSPVK
+776 SLSISKTSPVK

-802 NAPLA
+802 KASSA
-807 GDTYTFI
+807 GDSYTYI

-824 LIDNVGGK
+824 LMDNVGGK
-832 KGIDFVSKT
+832 KGVDFVSKT

-862 QFNLSKVVENSDT
+862 QFNLSKVVENSET
-875 EEPFDFTV
+875 EELFDFTI
-883 SIKGLKEGDFVYYQI
+883 SIKGLKKGDRFYYAVYG
-898 YGESEERQVKYQG
+898 GENKVIEARG
-911 EYSEFDVKISNG
+911 DEYTEFDVKLSNG
-923 GGLDMFNI
+923 GGVDIFNI
-931 PMYAQVS
+931 PTYAEVS
-938 VIEHANTK
+938 AIEHANTK

-960 ENTTVGKE
+960 DNTTVGKE

-979 NSYVSYT
+979 NSYVGYT
-986 FYNRKEQTFI
+986 FYNRKEQTI
-996 ASKTVSGTQGNK
+996 VTSKTVTGNQGDKYK
-1008 NELFDFTTKLTTE
+1008 NFDFNAKFFKEDGSAYTGKVVIARKNGTKEELTPNFE
-1021 DDSVYTGDVT
+1021 NVYT
-1031 IVDKYGKKETLHPN
+1031 Y
-1045 ADGQYDFKMKHGDV
+1045 QMKHGDV
-1059 MQFTGFSS
+1059 MQLSNFEE
-1067 KIKNVELI
+1067 KIKSAEI
-1075 EKDNAYITTMTSDN
+1075 TEADNEYDTTVQ
-1089 NVVEDKTIIVDITGD
+1089 VVGEQSTKSKTITLDVENSDKQVNFTNNLGIDI
-1104 AIKEIKV
+1104 
-1111 NNSLGFDVPTGITL
+1111 PTGIAL
-1125 PFGGILLLLVGI
+1125 PLGGFALLAVG
-1137 GVIYIIRRGNGD
+1137 VLIIIMNKKKRED
-1149 N
+1149 

>member
-1 MDIFLRLE
+1 M
-9 FTQTQQIFLRIKEKN
+9 KN
-24 MKKKIL
+24 KLI

-49 EGGSSPILPVASHG
+49 EGGSSPILPVVSHG
-63 NVIKKMNLSDYSNGT
+63 NVIKTMNLADYT
-78 STDATLEIYE
+78 SGITTNATLQIYE

-94 KSNSTVPQAQ
+94 KSNSTVPQTQ

-161 TYGPNGKVVSL
+161 TYGPNGKIVSL

-189 GQTENTDSTRMNLTN
+189 GQEENTDSTRMNLTN

-233 HSLINEVVG
+233 HSLINEVIG
-242 LEYMDIKPTSTESAF
+242 LEYMDIKPISTESAF
-257 SNATIKKID
+257 NNATIKKID
-266 LSKLDLTGLLYGS
+266 LSKLDLTNLRYGI
-279 RMFDTARVDFKDLF
+279 RMFDTARVPFKDLF

-337 FSALQAPS
+337 FSGLQAPS
-345 FKFDFSNACSNTGEG
+345 FKFDFRNACSNTGEG

-377 KLPKLIYKPVGYDS
+377 KLPKLIYKPVGYDPTA
-391 NGSGS
+391 SGS

-416 LLDLS
+416 SLDLS

-457 GLGID
+457 GLGIS
-462 SYSIFDKYVGFKQV
+462 SYSIFDKFIGFKQV

-483 KYYADGSVVPEADR
+483 KYYSDGSVVPEADR

-507 GIDGYWVREPVAGDN
+507 SIDGYWVREPIAGDN

-570 IRTDNTTTVNGKQ
+570 IRTDSTTTVNGKQ

-595 ATVVNRYINST
+595 ATVTNKYINTT

-633 KHSTL
+633 KHSSL

-675 ITERAVKNWTLTNQE
+675 ITERAVKNWTLTSQE
-690 NTSGTL
+690 STSGTL
-696 DLNTE
+696 DLNAE
-701 AVFTNTRDTFPNT
+701 AVFTNTRDTSPNT

-766 QSDENGLATL
+766 QSDENGLAIL

-802 NAPLA
+802 NTPLA

-814 PSMQVYEDTS
+814 PSMQVYEDAS

-849 NRAVVTNDIYDLY
+849 NRAVITNDIYDLY
-862 QFNLSKVVENSDT
+862 QFNLSKVVENSET

-898 YGESEERQVKYQG
+898 YGESEERKVKYQG

-938 VIEHANTK
+938 VMEHANTK

-968 MATPYISGNAN
+968 MATPYISGTVN

-986 FYNRKEQTFI
+986 FYNRKEQTI
-996 ASKTVSGTQGNK
+996 VTSKTVTGNQGDKYK
-1008 NELFDFTTKLTTE
+1008 NFDFNAKFFKE
-1021 DDSVYTGDVT
+1021 DGSAYTGKVVIARKNGT
-1031 IVDKYGKKETLHPN
+1031 KEELAPN
-1045 ADGQYDFKMKHGDV
+1045 SENIYIYQMKHGDV
-1059 MQFTGFSS
+1059 MQLSNFEE
-1067 KIKNVELI
+1067 KIKSAEITEADNEYDTTVQVVGEQPTKSKTVTLDI
-1075 EKDNAYITTMTSDN
+1075 ENADKQVNFTN
-1089 NVVEDKTIIVDITGD
+1089 N
-1104 AIKEIKV
+1104 
-1111 NNSLGFDVPTGITL
+1111 LGINIPTGIAL
-1125 PFGGILLLLVGI
+1125 PLGGVALLAVG
-1137 GVIYIIRRGNGD
+1137 VLIIITNKKKRED
-1149 N
+1149 

>member
-1 MDIFLRLE
+1 M
-9 FTQTQQIFLRIKEKN
+9 KN
-24 MKKKIL
+24 KLI

-49 EGGSSPILPVASHG
+49 EGSSSPILPVASHG
-63 NVIKKMNLSDYSNGT
+63 NVIKTMNLADYT
-78 STDATLEIYE
+78 SGITTNATLQVYE

-94 KSNSTVPQAQ
+94 KSNSTVEQSQ

-109 WVINAIKNYYDGNP
+109 WVIKAVKSYYANNP
-123 TVDMTSLVYDSDTRL
+123 TVDITSLVYDSDTRL
-138 LVSSLNKVEGG
+138 LVSSLKYEDG
-149 FWWRFRHFWANE
+149 FNSVKQFNPKKRYTPTGE
-161 TYGPNGKVVSL
+161 EVDL
-172 SKLKEID
+172 SKLKVID

-189 GQTENTDSTRMNLTN
+189 GQTENTDSNRVKLIWS
-204 TFSQIGI
+204 FAQLGI
-211 EKLIFGQN
+211 EKLIFGEN
-219 WSKIKIGNIDNLFY
+219 WSKLKFGDLNGAFIYSK
-233 HSLINEVVG
+233 INEVVG
-242 LEYMDIKPTSTESAF
+242 FEYLNIKPESTEQTF
-257 SNATIKKID
+257 SNAIIDKID
-266 LSKLDLTGLLYGS
+266 LSKLDLTDLLYGS
-279 RMFDTARVDFKDLF
+279 RMFDTARVPIKDLF
-293 SRQHINNLKSGRY
+293 SRQHINNIRSGEY
-306 MFSLYVTDEPLD
+306 MFNLYVTDEPLD
-318 VTGIDL
+318 VTGLDL
-324 ANGGGSGSDYQGM
+324 ANAGGLGSGFQGM
-337 FSALQAPS
+337 FSALRAPS
-345 FKFDFSNACSNTGEG
+345 FKFDFRNACSNTGQG

-365 AFSRLSMQIDTS
+365 AFSRLGMQIDTS
-377 KLPKLIYKPVGYDS
+377 KLPKPIYKPAGYDP
-391 NGSGS
+391 SGS
-396 NIFYMDMLS
+396 ADNSFYEDMLS
-405 YNSSWWEVYQK
+405 YNNSWWEVYQK
-416 LLDLS
+416 SLDLS

-432 VLDNQSGVQVIKTS
+432 VLDNQLGVQVIKTS

-457 GLGID
+457 GFGIGIG
-462 SYSIFDKYVGFKQV
+462 SYSIFDKFIGFKQV

-483 KYYADGSVVPEADR
+483 KYYSDGSVVPEADR

-507 GIDGYWVREPVAGDN
+507 GIDGYWVRESVAGDN

-531 YETEDDKWVTNADGS
+531 YETDDDKWVTNADGS

-556 KDTHYIVEDENPNF
+556 KDTHYIVEDENPNY
-570 IRTDNTTTVNGKQ
+570 IRTDNTTTINGKQ

-595 ATVVNRYINST
+595 ATVVNKYINST

-675 ITERAVKNWTLTNQE
+675 ITERAVKNWTLTSQE

-732 GFNGNNG
+732 GYNGNNG

-824 LIDNVGGK
+824 LLDNVGGK

-862 QFNLSKVVENSDT
+862 QFNLSKVVENSET

-898 YGESEERQVKYQG
+898 YGESEERKVKYQG

-968 MATPYISGNAN
+968 MATPYISGTAN

-1008 NELFDFTTKLTTE
+1008 NELFDFTAKLTAE
-1021 DDSVYTGDVT
+1021 DDSGYNGDVT
-1031 IVDKYGKKETLHPN
+1031 IVDKYGKKNVLHPN
-1045 ADGQYDFKMKHGDV
+1045 TEGQYEFKMRHGDV

-1067 KIKNVELI
+1067 KIKNVEVT
-1075 EKDNAYITTMTSDN
+1075 EKDNAYVTTMTSDN
-1089 NVVEDKTIIVDITGD
+1089 NVVDGKTITVDITGD
-1104 AIKEIKV
+1104 TLKEIKV

-1125 PFGGILLLLVGI
+1125 PVGGLLLLVGI
-1137 GVIYIIRRGNGD
+1137 GVIYVIRRGNGD

>member
-1 MDIFLRLE
+1 M
-9 FTQTQQIFLRIKEKN
+9 
-24 MKKKIL
+24 
-30 KFILMVVCVIALLP
+30 
-44 HSVHA
+44 
-49 EGGSSPILPVASHG
+49 
-63 NVIKKMNLSDYSNGT
+63 
-78 STDATLEIYE
+78 
-88 DGYTVV
+88 
-94 KSNSTVPQAQ
+94 
-104 KINNV
+104 
-109 WVINAIKNYYDGNP
+109 
-123 TVDMTSLVYDSDTRL
+123 
-138 LVSSLNKVEGG
+138 
-149 FWWRFRHFWANE
+149 
-161 TYGPNGKVVSL
+161 
-172 SKLKEID
+172 
-179 LSKTTPITDA
+179 
-189 GQTENTDSTRMNLTN
+189 
-204 TFSQIGI
+204 
-211 EKLIFGQN
+211 
-219 WSKIKIGNIDNLFY
+219 
-233 HSLINEVVG
+233 
-242 LEYMDIKPTSTESAF
+242 
-257 SNATIKKID
+257 
-266 LSKLDLTGLLYGS
+266 
-279 RMFDTARVDFKDLF
+279 
-293 SRQHINNLKSGRY
+293 
-306 MFSLYVTDEPLD
+306 
-318 VTGIDL
+318 
-324 ANGGGSGSDYQGM
+324 
-337 FSALQAPS
+337 
-345 FKFDFSNACSNTGEG
+345 
-360 ADFSY
+360 
-365 AFSRLSMQIDTS
+365 
-377 KLPKLIYKPVGYDS
+377 
-391 NGSGS
+391 
-396 NIFYMDMLS
+396 
-405 YNSSWWEVYQK
+405 
-416 LLDLS
+416 
-421 DYSTDYIGSTN
+421 
-432 VLDNQSGVQVIKTS
+432 
-446 TRTKLHPQYGN
+446 
-457 GLGID
+457 
-462 SYSIFDKYVGFKQV
+462 
-476 YTGRWLL
+476 
-483 KYYADGSVVPEADR
+483 
-497 KYASTYADFN
+497 
-507 GIDGYWVREPVAGDN
+507 
-522 SPTLSGGRI
+522 SGGRI

-595 ATVVNRYINST
+595 ATVVNKYINST

-633 KHSTL
+633 KHSSL

-675 ITERAVKNWTLTNQE
+675 ITERAVKNWTLTSQE

-701 AVFTNTRDTFPNT
+701 AVFTNTRDTFPNV

-849 NRAVVTNDIYDLY
+849 NRAVITNDIYDLY
-862 QFNLSKVVENSDT
+862 QFNLSKVVENSET

-898 YGESEERQVKYQG
+898 YGESEERKVKYQG

-968 MATPYISGNAN
+968 MATPYVSGTIN

-986 FYNRKEQTFI
+986 FNNRKEQTI
-996 ASKTVSGTQGNK
+996 VTSKTVTGNQGDK
-1008 NELFDFTTKLTTE
+1008 YKDFDFNAKFFKEDGSAYTGKVTIARKNGTKEELTP
-1021 DDSVYTGDVT
+1021 DSENVYT
-1031 IVDKYGKKETLHPN
+1031 Y
-1045 ADGQYDFKMKHGDV
+1045 QMKHGDV
-1059 MQFTGFSS
+1059 MQLSNFKE
-1067 KIKNVELI
+1067 KIKSVEI
-1075 EKDNAYITTMTSDN
+1075 TEADNEYDTTVQVVGEQPTKSKTVTLDVENADKQVNFTN
-1089 NVVEDKTIIVDITGD
+1089 NLGIDI
-1104 AIKEIKV
+1104 
-1111 NNSLGFDVPTGITL
+1111 PTGIAL
-1125 PFGGILLLLVGI
+1125 PLGGIALLAVG
-1137 GVIYIIRRGNGD
+1137 VLIIIMNKKKR
-1149 N
+1149 

>member
-1 MDIFLRLE
+1 M
-9 FTQTQQIFLRIKEKN
+9 KN
-24 MKKKIL
+24 KLI

-44 HSVHA
+44 RSVHA

-63 NVIKKMNLSDYSNGT
+63 NVIKKMNLSDFSNGT

-88 DGYTVV
+88 DGYTIV

-104 KINNV
+104 KIDNV

-189 GQTENTDSTRMNLTN
+189 GQEENTDSTRMNLTN

-233 HSLINEVVG
+233 HSVINEVVG

-266 LSKLDLTGLLYGS
+266 FSKLDLTNLRYGS

-293 SRQHINNLKSGRY
+293 SRQHINNLRSGDY

-318 VTGIDL
+318 ITGIDL
-324 ANGGGSGSDYQGM
+324 ANGGGSGSSYQGM

-345 FKFDFSNACSNTGEG
+345 FKFDFRNACSNTGEG

-377 KLPKLIYKPVGYDS
+377 KLPKLIYKPVGYDPTA
-391 NGSGS
+391 SGS

-416 LLDLS
+416 SLDLS

-457 GLGID
+457 GLGIG

-483 KYYADGSVVPEADR
+483 KYYSDGSVVPEADR

-556 KDTHYIVEDENPNF
+556 RDTHYIVEDENPNF
-570 IRTDNTTTVNGKQ
+570 IRTDSTTTVNGKQ

-595 ATVVNRYINST
+595 ATVVNKYINST
-606 NTEVRNLTIRKNV
+606 NTEVKNLTIRKNV

-675 ITERAVKNWTLTNQE
+675 IIERAVKNWTLTSQE
-690 NTSGTL
+690 NTTGTL

-832 KGIDFVSKT
+832 KGVDFVSKT

-862 QFNLSKVVENSDT
+862 QFNLSKVVENSET

-898 YGESEERQVKYQG
+898 YGESEERKVKYQG

-960 ENTTVGKE
+960 DNTTVGKE
-968 MATPYISGNAN
+968 MATPYISGTAN

-986 FYNRKEQTFI
+986 FYNRKEQTI
-996 ASKTVSGTQGNK
+996 VTSKTVTGNQGDK
-1008 NELFDFTTKLTTE
+1008 YKDFDFNAKFFKE
-1021 DDSVYTGDVT
+1021 DGSAYTGKVT
-1031 IVDKYGKKETLHPN
+1031 IVRKNGTKEELTPNSENIYKY
-1045 ADGQYDFKMKHGDV
+1045 QMKHGDV
-1059 MQFTGFSS
+1059 MQLSNFEE
-1067 KIKNVELI
+1067 KIKNVEI
-1075 EKDNAYITTMTSDN
+1075 TETDNEYDTTVQVVGEQPTKSKTVTLDVENSDKQINFTN
-1089 NVVEDKTIIVDITGD
+1089 N
-1104 AIKEIKV
+1104 
-1111 NNSLGFDVPTGITL
+1111 LGINIPTGIAL
-1125 PFGGILLLLVGI
+1125 PLGGIALLAVGV
-1137 GVIYIIRRGNGD
+1137 VIIIMNKKKRED
-1149 N
+1149 

>member
-1 MDIFLRLE
+1 M
-9 FTQTQQIFLRIKEKN
+9 KN
-24 MKKKIL
+24 KIL

-63 NVIKKMNLSDYSNGT
+63 NVIKTMNLADYT
-78 STDATLEIYE
+78 SGITTNATLQVYE

-94 KSNSTVPQAQ
+94 KSNSTVEQSQ
-104 KINNV
+104 KIDNV
-109 WVINAIKNYYDGNP
+109 WVINAIKNYYDSNP
-123 TVDMTSLVYDSDTRL
+123 TVDMTSLVYDTDTRL
-138 LVSSLNKVEGG
+138 LVSSLSKVEGG
-149 FWWRFRHFWANE
+149 FWWRFKNFWAKE
-161 TYGPNGKVVSL
+161 TYGPTGKIVSL
-172 SKLKEID
+172 SKLREID

-189 GQTENTDSTRMNLTN
+189 GQEENTDSTRINLLN

-219 WSKIKIGNIDNLFY
+219 WSKIKIGDISNLFY
-233 HSLINEVVG
+233 HSVINEVVG

-266 LSKLDLTGLLYGS
+266 LSKLDLTSLRYGS

-293 SRQHINNLKSGRY
+293 SRQHIDNLKSGGY

-345 FKFDFSNACSNTGEG
+345 FKFDFRNACSNTGEG

-416 LLDLS
+416 SLDLS

-457 GLGID
+457 GLGIG

-595 ATVVNRYINST
+595 ATVVNKYINST

-638 SGIKKINDILFKD
+638 SGIKKINGIMFKD

-732 GFNGNNG
+732 GYNGNNG

-807 GDTYTFI
+807 GDTYTYI

-862 QFNLSKVVENSDT
+862 QFNLSKVVENSET

-898 YGESEERQVKYQG
+898 YGESEERKVKYQG

-968 MATPYISGNAN
+968 MATPYVAGTVN
-979 NSYVSYT
+979 NSYVAYT
-986 FYNRKEQTFI
+986 FYNRKVQTI
-996 ASKTVSGTQGNK
+996 TLNKIVTGTQGNK
-1008 NELFDFTTKLTTE
+1008 NELFNFIAKLTTE
-1021 DDSVYTGDVT
+1021 DGNTYTGKVVLLRKSGQKEELSPNAGGEYEYQMQHGDIIQLSGFDTKIKTIEVTEEDNTYDT
-1031 IVDKYGKKETLHPN
+1031 IVQVLGEESNTGKSIT
-1045 ADGQYDFKMKHGDV
+1045 V
-1059 MQFTGFSS
+1059 
-1067 KIKNVELI
+1067 NVE
-1075 EKDNAYITTMTSDN
+1075 NSDKHIQFIN
-1089 NVVEDKTIIVDITGD
+1089 N
-1104 AIKEIKV
+1104 
-1111 NNSLGFDVPTGITL
+1111 LGFTVPTGVSL
-1125 PFGGILLLLVGI
+1125 PIGGVFLLIVGF
-1137 GVIYIIRRGNGD
+1137 GVILTRNKKRK
-1149 N
+1149 

>member
-1 MDIFLRLE
+1 MR
-9 FTQTQQIFLRIKEKN
+9 N
-24 MKKKIL
+24 KIL

-63 NVIKKMNLSDYSNGT
+63 NVIKKMNLSDFSNGT

-104 KINNV
+104 KIDNV

-161 TYGPNGKVVSL
+161 TYGLNGKVVSL

-233 HSLINEVVG
+233 HSVINEVVG

-266 LSKLDLTGLLYGS
+266 LSRLDLTNLRYGS
-279 RMFDTARVDFKDLF
+279 RMFDTARVPFKDLF

-345 FKFDFSNACSNTGEG
+345 FKFDFRNACSNTGEG

-377 KLPKLIYKPVGYDS
+377 KLPKLIYKPVDYDPS
-391 NGSGS
+391 GSGS

-416 LLDLS
+416 SLDLS

-432 VLDNQSGVQVIKTS
+432 VLDSQSGVQVIKTS

-457 GLGID
+457 GLGIG
-462 SYSIFDKYVGFKQV
+462 SYSIFDKFIGFKQV

-483 KYYADGSVVPEADR
+483 KYYSDGSVVPEADR

-595 ATVVNRYINST
+595 ATVVNKYINST

-675 ITERAVKNWTLTNQE
+675 ITERAVKNWTLTSQE

-696 DLNTE
+696 DLNAE

-862 QFNLSKVVENSDT
+862 QFNLSKVVEGSET

-898 YGESEERQVKYQG
+898 YGESEERKVKYQG

-968 MATPYISGNAN
+968 MATPYVSGTVN

-1008 NELFDFTTKLTTE
+1008 NELFDFTAKLTTE
-1021 DDSVYTGDVT
+1021 DDSVYNGEVT

-1045 ADGQYDFKMKHGDV
+1045 ADGQYDFKMRHGDV

-1067 KIKNVELI
+1067 NIKNVELT
-1075 EKDNAYITTMTSDN
+1075 EKDNVYITIMASGN
-1089 NVVEDKTIIVDITGD
+1089 NIVEDKTITVDITGD
-1104 AIKEIKV
+1104 TLKEIKV

-1125 PFGGILLLLVGI
+1125 PFGGILLLLVGL
-1137 GVIYIIRRGNGD
+1137 GVIYVIRKGDGD

>member
-1 MDIFLRLE
+1 M
-9 FTQTQQIFLRIKEKN
+9 KN
-24 MKKKIL
+24 KLI

-88 DGYTVV
+88 DGYTIV

-104 KINNV
+104 KIDNV
-109 WVINAIKNYYDGNP
+109 WVVNAIKNYYDGNP

-149 FWWRFRHFWANE
+149 FWWRFRHFWANK
-161 TYGPNGKVVSL
+161 TYGPNGEVVSL

-233 HSLINEVVG
+233 HSLINEVIG

-266 LSKLDLTGLLYGS
+266 LSKLDLTNLRYGS

-337 FSALQAPS
+337 FGALQAPS
-345 FKFDFSNACSNTGEG
+345 FKFDFRNACSNTGEG

-377 KLPKLIYKPVGYDS
+377 KLPKPIYKPAGYDPS
-391 NGSGS
+391 GSGS
-396 NIFYMDMLS
+396 NIFYADMLS

-416 LLDLS
+416 SLDLS
-421 DYSTDYIGSTN
+421 DYSTDNIGSTN
-432 VLDNQSGVQVIKTS
+432 ILYTQTGAQVIKTS
-446 TRTKLHPQYGN
+446 TITKLHPQYGN
-457 GLGID
+457 GLGIG
-462 SYSIFDKYVGFKQV
+462 SYSIFDKFIGFKQV

-595 ATVVNRYINST
+595 ATVVNKYINST

-675 ITERAVKNWTLTNQE
+675 ITERAVKNWTLTSQE
-690 NTSGTL
+690 NASGTL

-714 SDSVTELNIEK
+714 SDSVIELNIEK

-732 GFNGNNG
+732 GYNGNNG

-766 QSDENGLATL
+766 QSDENGLAIL

-824 LIDNVGGK
+824 LLDNVGGK

-862 QFNLSKVVENSDT
+862 QFNLSKVVEGSET

-898 YGESEERQVKYQG
+898 YGESEERKVKYQG

-968 MATPYISGNAN
+968 MATPYISGTAN

-996 ASKTVSGTQGNK
+996 ASKMVSGTQGNK
-1008 NELFDFTTKLTTE
+1008 NELFDFTAKLTAE
-1021 DDSVYTGDVT
+1021 DDSVYNGDVT
-1031 IVDKYGKKETLHPN
+1031 IVDKYGKKNVLHPN
-1045 ADGQYDFKMKHGDV
+1045 TEGQYEYQMRHGDV

-1067 KIKNVELI
+1067 KIKNVELT
-1075 EKDNAYITTMTSDN
+1075 EKDNAYITTMTSGN
-1089 NVVEDKTIIVDITGD
+1089 NVVDGKTITVDITGD
-1104 AIKEIKV
+1104 EIKEIKV

-1125 PFGGILLLLVGI
+1125 PVGGLLLLVGI
-1137 GVIYIIRRGNGD
+1137 GVIYIIKRGKGD

>member
-1 MDIFLRLE
+1 MKNRL
-9 FTQTQQIFLRIKEKN
+9 I
-24 MKKKIL
+24 

-78 STDATLEIYE
+78 STDATLDIYE

-94 KSNSTVPQAQ
+94 KSNSTVEQSQ

-161 TYGPNGKVVSL
+161 TYVPNGKVISL

-233 HSLINEVVG
+233 HSLINEVIG

-266 LSKLDLTGLLYGS
+266 LSKLDLTNLRYGS

-324 ANGGGSGSDYQGM
+324 GNGGGSGSDYQGM

-345 FKFDFSNACSNTGEG
+345 FKFDFRNACSNTGEG

-377 KLPKLIYKPVGYDS
+377 KLPKPIYKPAGYDPS
-391 NGSGS
+391 GSGS
-396 NIFYMDMLS
+396 NIFYADMLS

-416 LLDLS
+416 SLDLS
-421 DYSTDYIGSTN
+421 DYSTDNIGSTN
-432 VLDNQSGVQVIKTS
+432 ILDTQTGVQVIKTS

-457 GLGID
+457 GLGIG
-462 SYSIFDKYVGFKQV
+462 SYSIFDKFIGFKQV

-507 GIDGYWVREPVAGDN
+507 GIDGYWVREPVEGDN

-556 KDTHYIVEDENPNF
+556 KDTHYIVEDENPNY

-595 ATVVNRYINST
+595 ATVVNKYINST

-619 DVEDSTQFIFDVTL
+619 DVEDSTQFIFDVRL

-675 ITERAVKNWTLTNQE
+675 ITERAVKNWTLTSQE

-701 AVFTNTRDTFPNT
+701 AVFTNTRDTFPNV

-824 LIDNVGGK
+824 LMDNVGGK
-832 KGIDFVSKT
+832 KGIEFVSKT

-862 QFNLSKVVENSDT
+862 QFNLSKVVEGSDT

-898 YGESEERQVKYQG
+898 YGESEERKVKYQG

-968 MATPYISGNAN
+968 MATPYVSGTVN
-979 NSYVSYT
+979 NSYVAYT
-986 FYNRKEQTFI
+986 FYNRKEQTFVT
-996 ASKTVSGTQGNK
+996 SKTVSGTQGNK
-1008 NELFDFTTKLTTE
+1008 NELFDFTAKLTTE
-1021 DDSVYTGDVT
+1021 DDSAYNGDVT
-1031 IVDKYGKKETLHPN
+1031 IVDKYGKKHVLHPN
-1045 ADGQYDFKMKHGDV
+1045 AEGQYEFRMQHGDV

-1067 KIKNVELI
+1067 NIKNVELT
-1075 EKDNAYITTMTSDN
+1075 EKDNAYITTITSDN
-1089 NVVEDKTIIVDITGD
+1089 NVVENKTVTVDITGD
-1104 AIKEIKV
+1104 TIKEIKV

-1125 PFGGILLLLVGI
+1125 PVGGLLLLVGI
-1137 GVIYIIRRGNGD
+1137 GVIYIIKKSRGNGD
-1149 N
+1149 K

>member
-1 MDIFLRLE
+1 M
-9 FTQTQQIFLRIKEKN
+9 KN
-24 MKKKIL
+24 KLI

-63 NVIKKMNLSDYSNGT
+63 NVIKRMNLSDYSGGT

-211 EKLIFGQN
+211 EKLVFGEN
-219 WSKIKIGNIDNLFY
+219 WSKIKIGDIDGLFS
-233 HSLINEVVG
+233 HSVINEVVG
-242 LEYMDIKPTSTESAF
+242 FDKLDIKPTRAENAF
-257 SNATIKKID
+257 SNAAIDKID
-266 LSKLDLTGLLYGS
+266 VTKMDLTKLFS
-279 RMFDTARVDFKDLF
+279 ANRMFNTTSIPVGDLF
-293 SRQHINNLKSGRY
+293 SRYHIQLFDAQY
-306 MFSLYVTDEPLD
+306 MFSFYKSDKPLD
-318 VTGIDL
+318 VTGIDTS
-324 ANGGGSGSDYQGM
+324 GGGNFHGM
-337 FSALQAPS
+337 FEALQTPAL
-345 FKFDFSNACSNTGEG
+345 KFDFRNGTGI
-360 ADFSY
+360 Y
-365 AFSRLSMQIDTS
+365 QYTFSRLGMVIDTS
-377 KLPKLIYKPVGYDS
+377 MLPRPTYRTTTGHGPNYSFD
-391 NGSGS
+391 
-396 NIFYMDMLS
+396 DMLS
-405 YNSSWWEVYQK
+405 YNSSAWEVPQK
-416 LLDLS
+416 SLDIS
-421 DYSTDYIGSTN
+421 DYSTDFLADTQPLQGQTY
-432 VLDNQSGVQVIKTS
+432 VQVLKTS
-446 TRTKLHPQYGN
+446 TRTKLDARFGM
-457 GLGID
+457 GLNTSD
-462 SYSIFDKYVGFKQV
+462 RSIFDKYIGFKQV
-476 YTGRWLL
+476 YTGRWVL
-483 KYYADGSVVPEADR
+483 KYNLDGSVIPEADR
-497 KYASTYADFN
+497 KYATTFTDFN
-507 GIDGYWVREPVAGDN
+507 GIDGYWVRETMPGN
-522 SPTLSGGRI
+522 IEPSLSGGRV

-556 KDTHYIVEDENPNF
+556 KDTHYIVEDENPNY
-570 IRTDNTTTVNGKQ
+570 IRTDSTTTVNGKQ

-595 ATVVNRYINST
+595 ATVVNKYINST

-651 GVGTITLMGNK
+651 GVGTVTLMGNK

-675 ITERAVKNWTLTNQE
+675 ITERAIKNWTLTSQE

-787 IIGNGLSSFKYSIKE
+787 IIGNGISSFKYSIREK
-802 NAPLA
+802 APNA

-824 LIDNVGGK
+824 LIDNIGGK

-841 YTAKTGKI
+841 YTANTGKI

-862 QFNLSKVVENSDT
+862 QFNLSKVVEGSDT

-898 YGESEERQVKYQG
+898 YGESEERKVKYQG

-923 GGLDMFNI
+923 DGLDMFNI

-968 MATPYISGNAN
+968 MATPYVSGTVN
-979 NSYVSYT
+979 NSYVAYT
-986 FYNRKEQTFI
+986 FYNRKEQTFVT
-996 ASKTVSGTQGNK
+996 SKTVSGTQGNK
-1008 NELFDFTTKLTTE
+1008 NELFDFTAKLTTE
-1021 DDSVYTGDVT
+1021 DDSAYNGGVT
-1031 IVDKYGKKETLHPN
+1031 IVDKYGKKEVLHPN
-1045 ADGQYDFKMKHGDV
+1045 TEGQYEFKMRHGDV

-1067 KIKNVELI
+1067 MIKNVELT
-1075 EKDNAYITTMTSDN
+1075 EKDNAYTTTMTSDN
-1089 NVVEDKTIIVDITGD
+1089 KVVEDKTITVDIAGD

-1125 PFGGILLLLVGI
+1125 PVGGLLLLVGI
-1137 GVIYIIRRGNGD
+1137 GVIYIIKRGKGD

>member
-1 MDIFLRLE
+1 MR
-9 FTQTQQIFLRIKEKN
+9 N
-24 MKKKIL
+24 KIL

-78 STDATLEIYE
+78 ITDATLDIYE

-94 KSNSTVPQAQ
+94 KSNSTVEQSQ
-104 KINNV
+104 KINNA
-109 WVINAIKNYYDGNP
+109 WVIKAVKSYYANNP
-123 TVDMTSLVYDSDTRL
+123 TVDITSLVYDSDTRL
-138 LVSSLNKVEGG
+138 LVSSLKYEDG
-149 FWWRFRHFWANE
+149 FNSVKQFNPKKRYTATGE
-161 TYGPNGKVVSL
+161 EVDL
-172 SKLKEID
+172 SKLKVID

-189 GQTENTDSTRMNLTN
+189 GQTENTDSNRVKLIWS
-204 TFSQIGI
+204 FAQLGI
-211 EKLIFGQN
+211 EKLIFGEN
-219 WSKIKIGNIDNLFY
+219 WSKLKFGDLNGAFIYSK
-233 HSLINEVVG
+233 INEVVG
-242 LEYMDIKPTSTESAF
+242 FEYLNIKPTSTEQAF
-257 SNATIKKID
+257 SNAIIDKID
-266 LSKLDLTGLLYGS
+266 LSKLDLTDLLYGS
-279 RMFDTARVDFKDLF
+279 RMFDTARVPIKDLF
-293 SRQHINNLKSGRY
+293 SRQHINNIRSGEY
-306 MFSLYVTDEPLD
+306 MFNLYVTDEPLD
-318 VTGIDL
+318 VTGLDL
-324 ANGGGSGSDYQGM
+324 ANAGGSGSGFQGM
-337 FSALQAPS
+337 FGALRAPS
-345 FKFDFSNACSNTGEG
+345 FKFDFRNACSNTGQG

-377 KLPKLIYKPVGYDS
+377 KLPKLIYKPVDYDP

-416 LLDLS
+416 SLDLS

-457 GLGID
+457 GLGIG
-462 SYSIFDKYVGFKQV
+462 SYSIFDKFIGFKQV

-483 KYYADGSVVPEADR
+483 KYYSDGSVVPEADR

-556 KDTHYIVEDENPNF
+556 KDTHYIVEDENPNY
-570 IRTDNTTTVNGKQ
+570 IRTDSTTTVNGKQ

-595 ATVVNRYINST
+595 ATVVNKYINTT
-606 NTEVRNLTIRKNV
+606 NTEGRNLTIRKNV

-633 KHSTL
+633 KHSSL

-690 NTSGTL
+690 NSSGTL

-701 AVFTNTRDTFPNT
+701 AIFTNTRDTFPNT

-725 NVPESYK
+725 SVPESYT
-732 GFNGNNG
+732 GYNGNNG
-739 FQFEITLSNLSPNS
+739 FQFEVTLSNLTPNS

-766 QSDENGLATL
+766 TSDENGLATL
-776 KLSVSKTSPVK
+776 KLSISKTSPVK
-787 IIGNGLSSFKYSIKE
+787 IIGNGISSFKYSIREK
-802 NAPLA
+802 APNA
-807 GDTYTFI
+807 GDTYTYI

-824 LIDNVGGK
+824 LMDNVGGK
-832 KGIDFVSKT
+832 KGVGFVSKT

-849 NRAVVTNDIYDLY
+849 NRAVITNDIYDLY
-862 QFNLSKVVENSDT
+862 QYNLSKVVEGSET
-875 EEPFDFTV
+875 EEPFDFTI
-883 SIKGLKEGDFVYYQI
+883 SIKGLKKGDRIYYAV
-898 YGESEERQVKYQG
+898 YGEENKTVEARG
-911 EYSEFDVKISNG
+911 DEYTEFDIKLSNG
-923 GGLDMFNI
+923 SGIDIFNI
-931 PMYAQVS
+931 PTYAEVS
-938 VIEHANTK
+938 AIEHGNTK
-946 GFVSNYQDMNGVMT
+946 GFVSNYQDMNGLMT
-960 ENTTVGKE
+960 DNTTVGKE
-968 MATPYISGNAN
+968 MATPYIAGNVN
-979 NSYVSYT
+979 NSYVGYV
-986 FYNRKEQTFI
+986 FYNRKEQTI
-996 ASKTVSGTQGNK
+996 VTSKTVTGNQGDKYK
-1008 NELFDFTTKLTTE
+1008 NFDFNAKFFKEDGSAYTGKVTIARKNGTKEELAPNSE
-1021 DDSVYTGDVT
+1021 NVYT
-1031 IVDKYGKKETLHPN
+1031 Y
-1045 ADGQYDFKMKHGDV
+1045 QMKHGDI
-1059 MQFTGFSS
+1059 MQFSNFEE
-1067 KIKNVELI
+1067 KIKTAEITEVDNEYETTIQEVG
-1075 EKDNAYITTMTSDN
+1075 KDAVNS
-1089 NVVEDKTIIVDITGD
+1089 KTITVDVENSDKQINFT
-1104 AIKEIKV
+1104 
-1111 NNSLGFDVPTGITL
+1111 NNLGINIPTGIAL
-1125 PFGGILLLLVGI
+1125 PLGGISLLAI
-1137 GVIYIIRRGNGD
+1137 GAVIVVLNKKKRGA
-1149 N
+1149 

>member
-1 MDIFLRLE
+1 
-9 FTQTQQIFLRIKEKN
+9 
-24 MKKKIL
+24 
-30 KFILMVVCVIALLP
+30 MVVCIVTLLP
-44 HSVHA
+44 HGVHA

-94 KSNSTVPQAQ
+94 KSNSTVPQTQ

-138 LVSSLNKVEGG
+138 LVSSLSKVEGG
-149 FWWRFRHFWANE
+149 FWWRFRTFWAKE

-233 HSLINEVVG
+233 HSLINEVIG

-266 LSKLDLTGLLYGS
+266 LSKLDLTSLRYGS

-293 SRQHINNLKSGRY
+293 SRQHINNLRSGNY
-306 MFSLYVTDEPLD
+306 MFSLYVSDEPLD
-318 VTGIDL
+318 ITGIDL
-324 ANGGGSGSDYQGM
+324 ANGGGSGSSYQGM

-345 FKFDFSNACSNTGEG
+345 FKFDFRNACSNTGEG

-377 KLPKLIYKPVGYDS
+377 KLPKLIYKPVGYDPTA
-391 NGSGS
+391 SGS

-416 LLDLS
+416 SLDLS

-432 VLDNQSGVQVIKTS
+432 VLDNQSGAQVIKTS

-457 GLGID
+457 GLGIG
-462 SYSIFDKYVGFKQV
+462 SYSIFDKFIGFKQV

-507 GIDGYWVREPVAGDN
+507 GIDGYWVREPVEGDN

-570 IRTDNTTTVNGKQ
+570 IRTDSTTTVNGKQ

-588 VGKDETT
+588 IGKDETT
-595 ATVVNRYINST
+595 ATVVNKYINST

-638 SGIKKINDILFKD
+638 SGVKKINDILFKD

-675 ITERAVKNWTLTNQE
+675 ITERAVKNWTLTSQE

-696 DLNTE
+696 DLSTE

-862 QFNLSKVVENSDT
+862 QFNLSKVVENSET
-875 EEPFDFTV
+875 EEQFDFTV

-898 YGESEERQVKYQG
+898 YGESEERKVNYQG

-968 MATPYISGNAN
+968 MATPYISGTSN
-979 NSYVSYT
+979 NSYVAYT

-1008 NELFDFTTKLTTE
+1008 NELFDFTAKLTSE
-1021 DDSVYTGDVT
+1021 DDSAYNGEVT
-1031 IVDKYGKKETLHPN
+1031 MVDKYGKKETLHPN
-1045 ADGQYDFKMKHGDV
+1045 TDGQYEFKMRHGDV

-1067 KIKNVELI
+1067 KIKNVELT

-1089 NVVEDKTIIVDITGD
+1089 NVVEDKTITVDITGD
-1104 AIKEIKV
+1104 TIKEIKV

-1125 PFGGILLLLVGI
+1125 PVGGLLLLVGI
-1137 GVIYIIRRGNGD
+1137 GVIYIIKRGKGD

>member
-1 MDIFLRLE
+1 M
-9 FTQTQQIFLRIKEKN
+9 KN
-24 MKKKIL
+24 KL
-30 KFILMVVCVIALLP
+30 VKFILMVVCVIALLP

-63 NVIKKMNLSDYSNGT
+63 NVIKKMNLSDFSNGT

-104 KINNV
+104 KIDNV
-109 WVINAIKNYYDGNP
+109 WVVNAINNYYENP
-123 TVDMTSLVYDSDTRL
+123 TIDITSLVYDSDTRL
-138 LVSSLNKVEGG
+138 LVNSMNVYGSGMLSNVGQ
-149 FWWRFRHFWANE
+149 FRTQRRYNSEIHDFE
-161 TYGPNGKVVSL
+161 LVGT
-172 SKLKEID
+172 KLKLID
-179 LSKTTPITDA
+179 LSKTTPINDD
-189 GQTENTDSTRMNLTN
+189 GLDEMTDSTPESKHLQFFN
-204 TFSQIGI
+204 TFENLGVD
-211 EKLIFGQN
+211 KLVFGEN
-219 WSKIKIGNIDNLFY
+219 WSRVRISSMSSVFAYAKIK
-233 HSLINEVVG
+233 EVVG
-242 LEYMDIKPTSTESAF
+242 FDKLKIQTANMNSAF
-257 SNATIKKID
+257 SNSDISSIDITKID
-266 LSKLDLTGLLYGS
+266 LTQLVTAD
-279 RMFDTARVDFKDLF
+279 RAFDSTSVPVGDLF
-293 SRQHINNLKSGRY
+293 SRQHITKLKGASY
-306 MFSLYVTDEPLD
+306 MFSLYKTDKPLD

-324 ANGGGSGSDYQGM
+324 SEGGNFNDM
-337 FSALQAPS
+337 FEAVQAPS
-345 FKFDFSNACSNTGEG
+345 FKFDFSNAKGSF
-360 ADFSY
+360 AY
-365 AFSRLSMQIDTS
+365 AFSRLGMQIDTS
-377 KLPKLIYKPVGYDS
+377 KLPKPIYKPAGYDP
-391 NGSGS
+391 SGS
-396 NIFYMDMLS
+396 ADNLFYEDMLS
-405 YNSSWWEVYQK
+405 YNNSWWEVYQK
-416 LLDLS
+416 SLDLS
-421 DYSTDYIGSTN
+421 DYSTDNIGSSN
-432 VLDNQSGVQVIKTS
+432 ILDNQSGVQVIKTS

-457 GLGID
+457 GLGIG
-462 SYSIFDKYVGFKQV
+462 SYSIFDKFIGFKQV

-483 KYYADGSVVPEADR
+483 KYYSDGSVVPEADR

-595 ATVVNRYINST
+595 ATVVNKYINST

-675 ITERAVKNWTLTNQE
+675 ITERAVKNWTLTSQE

-725 NVPESYK
+725 SVPESYT
-732 GFNGNNG
+732 GYNGNNG
-739 FQFEITLSNLSPNS
+739 FQFEVTLSNLTPNS

-766 QSDENGLATL
+766 TSDENGLATL
-776 KLSVSKTSPVK
+776 SLSISKTSPVK
-787 IIGNGLSSFKYSIKE
+787 IIGNGISSFKYSIREK
-802 NAPLA
+802 APNA

-832 KGIDFVSKT
+832 KGVDFVSKT

-849 NRAVVTNDIYDLY
+849 NRAVITNDIYDLY
-862 QFNLSKVVENSDT
+862 QYNLSKVVEGSET
-875 EEPFDFTV
+875 EEPFDFTI
-883 SIKGLKEGDFVYYQI
+883 SIKGLKKGDRIYYAV
-898 YGESEERQVKYQG
+898 YGEENKTVEARG
-911 EYSEFDVKISNG
+911 DEYTEFDIKLSNG
-923 GGLDMFNI
+923 SGIDIFNI
-931 PMYAQVS
+931 PTYAEVS
-938 VIEHANTK
+938 AIEHANTK
-946 GFVSNYQDMNGVMT
+946 GFVSNYQDMNGLMT
-960 ENTTVGKE
+960 DNTTVGKE
-968 MATPYISGNAN
+968 MATPYIAGNVN
-979 NSYVSYT
+979 NNYVGYV
-986 FYNRKEQTFI
+986 FYNRKEQTI
-996 ASKTVSGTQGNK
+996 VTSKTVTGNQGDKYK
-1008 NELFDFTTKLTTE
+1008 NFDFNAKFFKE
-1021 DDSVYTGDVT
+1021 DGSEYTGKVT
-1031 IVDKYGKKETLHPN
+1031 IARKNGTKEELAPN
-1045 ADGQYDFKMKHGDV
+1045 SENIYTYQMKHGDV
-1059 MQFTGFSS
+1059 MQLSNFEE
-1067 KIKNVELI
+1067 KIKSAEI
-1075 EKDNAYITTMTSDN
+1075 TEADNEYDTIVQEVGRDAVKS
-1089 NVVEDKTIIVDITGD
+1089 KTITVDVENSD
-1104 AIKEIKV
+1104 KQV
-1111 NNSLGFDVPTGITL
+1111 NFTNNLGIDIPTGIAL
-1125 PFGGILLLLVGI
+1125 PLGGIALLAVGV
-1137 GVIYIIRRGNGD
+1137 VIIIMNKKKRED
-1149 N
+1149 

>member
-1 MDIFLRLE
+1 M
-9 FTQTQQIFLRIKEKN
+9 KN
-24 MKKKIL
+24 KLI

-63 NVIKKMNLSDYSNGT
+63 NVIKKMNLSDYSGGT

-94 KSNSTVPQAQ
+94 KSNSTVEQSQ

-109 WVINAIKNYYDGNP
+109 WVIKAVKSYYASNP
-123 TVDMTSLVYDSDTRL
+123 TVDITSLVYDSDTRL
-138 LVSSLNKVEGG
+138 LVSSLKYEDG
-149 FWWRFRHFWANE
+149 FNSVKQFNPKKRYTPTGE
-161 TYGPNGKVVSL
+161 EVDL
-172 SKLKEID
+172 SKLKVID

-189 GQTENTDSTRMNLTN
+189 GQTENTDSNRIKLIWS
-204 TFSQIGI
+204 FAQLGI
-211 EKLIFGQN
+211 EKLIFGEN
-219 WSKIKIGNIDNLFY
+219 WSKLKFGDLNGAFIYSK
-233 HSLINEVVG
+233 INEVVG
-242 LEYMDIKPTSTESAF
+242 FENLNIKPTSTEQTF
-257 SNATIKKID
+257 SNTIIDKID
-266 LSKLDLTGLLYGS
+266 LSKLDLTDLLYGS
-279 RMFDTARVDFKDLF
+279 RMFETARVPIKDLF
-293 SRQHINNLKSGRY
+293 SRQHINNIRSGEY

-318 VTGIDL
+318 VTGLDL
-324 ANGGGSGSDYQGM
+324 ANAGGSGSGFQGM
-337 FSALQAPS
+337 FSALRAPS
-345 FKFDFSNACSNTGEG
+345 FKFDFRNACSNTGQG

-416 LLDLS
+416 SLDLS

-432 VLDNQSGVQVIKTS
+432 VLDNQSDVQVIKTS

-457 GLGID
+457 GLGIG
-462 SYSIFDKYVGFKQV
+462 SYSIFNKFIGFKQV

-483 KYYADGSVVPEADR
+483 KYYSDGSVVPEADR

-583 ASTAV
+583 ASIAV

-595 ATVVNRYINST
+595 ATVVNKYINST

-675 ITERAVKNWTLTNQE
+675 ITERAVKNWTLTSQE

-824 LIDNVGGK
+824 LMDNVGGK

-862 QFNLSKVVENSDT
+862 QFNLSKVVEGSDT

-898 YGESEERQVKYQG
+898 YGESEERKVKYQG

-968 MATPYISGNAN
+968 MATPYVSGTVN
-979 NSYVSYT
+979 NSYVAYT
-986 FYNRKEQTFI
+986 FYNRKEQTFVT
-996 ASKTVSGTQGNK
+996 SKTVSGTQGNK
-1008 NELFDFTTKLTTE
+1008 NELFDFTAKLTTE
-1021 DDSVYTGDVT
+1021 DDSAYNGGVT
-1031 IVDKYGKKETLHPN
+1031 IVDKYGKKEVLHPN
-1045 ADGQYDFKMKHGDV
+1045 TEGQYEFKMRHGDV

-1067 KIKNVELI
+1067 MIKNVELT
-1075 EKDNAYITTMTSDN
+1075 EKDNAYTTTMTSDN
-1089 NVVEDKTIIVDITGD
+1089 KVVEDKTITVDIAGD
-1104 AIKEIKV
+1104 AIKEIKI

-1125 PFGGILLLLVGI
+1125 PVGGLLLLVGI
-1137 GVIYIIRRGNGD
+1137 GVIYIIKRGKGD